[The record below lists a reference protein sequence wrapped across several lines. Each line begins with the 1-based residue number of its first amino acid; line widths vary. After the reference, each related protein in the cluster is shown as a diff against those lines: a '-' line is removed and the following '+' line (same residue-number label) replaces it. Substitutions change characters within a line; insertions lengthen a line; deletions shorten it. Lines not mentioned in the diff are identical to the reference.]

1 MDKYPENGNSRTMNH
16 FISCCR
22 RIPLEP
28 KRDNPVEP
36 AADPTGSFVFSM
48 DQTTPSSTVV
58 DLFLQTARIRPDSLA
73 LIDGATMFTYGQLQ
87 ARVDLLAAHLI
98 QIGVQPDC
106 PVAIAV
112 DRSADLIVSVLA
124 VLRAGAGY
132 VPFDTSY
139 PIDRIALMLE
149 DARPTAVIAHRKHA
163 HLFKSSAVPQLIV
176 DDMQTNAGMA
186 PVAFL
191 NTKVSD
197 LAYVLFTSGST
208 GRPKGVAMHHAPLLN
223 LIQWQ
228 LRTSVLKEGDRTL
241 QFAPISF
248 DVSFQELFTTFAQ
261 GGTLVLITD
270 EDRLNST
277 QLLRKIIA
285 EKINRIIVP
294 FVALQYLAE
303 AVERTGEVPSSLKEV
318 FTSGEQLKITPAII
332 NLFEQ
337 LPGARFCNQY
347 GPTEG
352 HVVSELEL
360 KGDPSTWPA
369 LPNIGSAI
377 DNVKLYVLDEQMK
390 PVKKGEEG
398 ELYLGGACVA
408 KGYIGRDD
416 LTAER
421 FLADPFI
428 HGGMMYKTGDRAAEL
443 SNGEIDYKGRIDGQ
457 VKVRGYRIELGEV
470 EVAMEKHPAVEQA
483 VANVREDRP
492 GLKRLIG
499 YYVAKSELSTNEL
512 RKHLASLLPDYMQP
526 SAFVAVKEL
535 PRTPSGKIDRKALPA
550 PDVKRPELDVAFA
563 APQSAVQKTLAN
575 VWADLLGIDRV
586 GIDDNFFDL
595 GGNSLLSIQAV
606 AQLEGQGL
614 KLPIVK
620 LYQHPTVRAC
630 AAFLEGD
637 ASSVSPAEL
646 AAKRK
651 AMGSS
656 KGDIAIIGMSGRFPG
671 AANVEELWKNLLDK
685 KNSISK
691 WSAEEIDPSVPAE
704 LRNDEYY
711 VKARGVITDAD
722 KFDHGFF
729 GVNPKVAALMDPQQR
744 VFLETAWAALEDA
757 AYDPAQFAGLIGVY
771 AGMGNNTYFTRNVI
785 GHPELIE
792 QVGDFQVMTA
802 NEKDYIAT
810 RLAFEFDLRG
820 PALSIHTA
828 CSTSLVAI
836 AQAFKA
842 LRDGEC
848 DMALAGGIAIT
859 APINSGIVYNEGG
872 MYSPDGSTRTF
883 DAQGKGT
890 SFSDGVGII
899 VLKRL
904 DDAVRDND
912 HIYATIKGA
921 ALNNDGSDK
930 ASFTAPSVRG
940 QAEVI
945 AMAQADAGVS
955 PAQIT
960 YVEAHGT
967 ATPLGDP
974 IEVEALTL
982 AFKSN
987 VTSSAVE
994 TQHCSIGS
1002 IKSNIGHLTAAAGA
1016 AGVIKTA
1023 LALQQERIPA
1033 SIGFEKPNPAIDF
1046 ANSPFRVAQD
1056 NVVWPR
1062 TGTPRIA
1069 GVSSFGVGGTNAHV
1083 ILAEPPMASASSAS
1097 RHKQLFL
1104 LSAKSKTSLDAMTDN
1119 LRAWLE
1125 AHPTATLADAAYTLQ
1140 VGRRHFKH
1148 RRLIVGGSHGE
1159 VIEVIANKDTQLIGT
1174 RELHEAAPGVVF
1186 MFPGQGSQ
1194 YVNMGRDLC
1203 ESEPVFKQHF
1213 DRCCELFSKEFNTD
1227 LKAIIFPKAGEEE
1240 KAAEQ
1245 LKQTIYTQ
1253 ASLFTM
1259 HYSLAKL
1266 WMHWGIT
1273 PDAMM
1278 GHSIGEFAAACLAGV
1293 FSLEDAVKLVANR
1306 GRMMQELPG
1315 GSMLSV
1321 RAAEEDVVKR
1331 LPAGCSIAA
1340 NNGPQLCVASG
1351 PHEAIA
1357 KLQAEL
1363 EQDGITCKLLVTS
1376 HAFHSPMMDA
1386 IVAPYKKVVES
1397 VKLNA
1402 PRIPIISTVTAEWL
1416 KDDEAVSAKY
1426 WSDHLRATV
1435 RFAQAVKF
1443 AWSDADRVMLEVG
1456 PRTTATTLARQQSS
1470 DNKKQAAVPS
1480 LGDSAGNGNELT
1492 QLLKAVGGLWQS
1504 GVLIDWSKFYEREE
1518 RRRISMPT
1526 YAFERIRHWVDPV
1539 AMVAD
1544 GGRSIASTAI
1554 EAPVPNG
1561 ADANLT
1567 PKESLIAQIKHLLE
1581 ESSGLELAEASNE
1594 ETFLEMGLD
1603 SLFLTQVATSLSKKF
1618 GVKISFRQLNEDLAN
1633 LDKLAD
1639 HILPH
1644 WKGAGIGAGAASS
1657 NAAPAPVTTTSALED
1672 APELKKTFGAQ
1683 ARIVKEKVDDF
1694 TPEQR
1699 AWYNDFVKRY
1709 VGKTA
1714 KSKAFTQQHRKPM
1727 ADPRVVT
1734 GFKPQLKELVY
1745 QVVVDRSKGCHLWD
1759 IDGNEY
1765 IDILS
1770 GFGSS
1775 MFGYMPDFIRQATHL
1790 QLDRSVEIGPMH
1802 PLAAE
1807 VSELLC
1813 ELSGHERAAVCN
1825 TGSEAVLGA
1834 MRMARTVT
1842 GRSLIIS
1849 FAGSYHGINDEV
1861 IIRGSKSRKSYPAAP
1876 GILPEAVHNML
1887 VLDYG
1892 TPESLE
1898 IIRQRC
1904 HEAAAVMVE
1913 PVQSRRME
1921 YRPVDFLREVREITR
1936 QHGAALI
1943 FDEVITGFRTHPGGA
1958 QALFGI
1964 RADIATYGKV
1974 IGGGMPIGAMMGSSH
1989 WMDALDGGHWQFGDD
2004 SVPEAGVTYFAGT
2017 FVRHPL
2023 TLAAAKA
2030 VLLHMKEQGP
2040 ALQERLNEMTE
2051 DLVRRANAVFER
2063 EQVPFWYVNIGSAF
2077 KVKYDESVNYT
2088 ELYFMLMRYHGVH
2101 VLDFPSFITT
2111 AHTEEDIDRIVEA
2124 IEKTCADLRA
2134 SGFMPHRT
2142 YPIATVNRTLTE
2154 GLAARRERVVHAHEP
2169 PVPGARLG
2177 RSAKG
2182 EAAWF
2187 IPDPQRSGKYLM
2199 IEEEA

>member
-1 MDKYPENGNSRTMNH
+1 MKSTPPFSALTKFFDMG
-16 FISCCR
+16 
-22 RIPLEP
+22 
-28 KRDNPVEP
+28 
-36 AADPTGSFVFSM
+36 AALDP
-48 DQTTPSSTVV
+48 D
-58 DLFLQTARIRPDSLA
+58 R
-73 LIDGATMFTYGQLQ
+73 
-87 ARVDLLAAHLI
+87 
-98 QIGVQPDC
+98 
-106 PVAIAV
+106 VAIASDGTV
-112 DRSADLIVSVLA
+112 FTYREMDLAGRRIAFALSQRITRPDATIAICLERSPELVISVLGT
-124 VLRAGAGY
+124 LQYGAGY
-132 VPFDTSY
+132 VPIDPAY
-139 PIDRIALMLE
+139 PADRIALMLE
-149 DARPTAVIAHRKHA
+149 DAQPQVVITDKAHQ
-163 HLFKSSAVPQLIV
+163 HLFKGTKATIQLIEEL
-176 DDMQTNAGMA
+176 DLENGPHIEGECLAR
-186 PVAFL
+186 PE
-191 NTKVSD
+191 N

-248 DVSFQELFTTFAQ
+248 DVSFQEIFTTFAQ

-285 EKINRIIVP
+285 QKINRIIVP

-318 FTSGEQLKITPAII
+318 FTSGEQLKITPAVA
-332 NLFEQ
+332 NFFKQ
-337 LPGARFCNQY
+337 LPGCRFCNQY

-360 KGDPSTWPA
+360 KGDPSSWPA
-369 LPNIGSAI
+369 LPNIGTAI
-377 DNVKLYVLDEQMK
+377 DNVKLLVLDEEMK

-421 FLADPFI
+421 FLADPFEA
-428 HGGMMYKTGDRAAEL
+428 GGRLYKTGDRAAEL
-443 SNGEIDYKGRIDGQ
+443 PNGEIDYKGRIDGQ

-470 EVAMEKHPAVEQA
+470 EVALEKHASIEQA

-492 GLKRLIG
+492 GLKRLVG
-499 YYVAKSELSTNEL
+499 YYVAKKDVSVNEL
-512 RKHLASLLPDYMQP
+512 RKHLATLLPDYMVP

-550 PDVKRPELDVAFA
+550 PDVKRPELDIAFA
-563 APQSAVQKTLAN
+563 APKTSVQKTLAN

-595 GGNSLLSIQAV
+595 GGNSLLSIQCV
-606 AQLEGQGL
+606 AQLEGHGL

-620 LYQHPTVRAC
+620 LYQHPTIKAC

-637 ASSVSPAEL
+637 ASEIAPSEM
-646 AAKRK
+646 AKARK
-651 AMGSS
+651 EKNGGSK

-671 AANVEELWKNLLDK
+671 AENVEQLWKNLLDK

-691 WSAEEIDPSVPAE
+691 WTVDEIDASVPAE
-704 LRNDEYY
+704 VRNDPDY

-722 KFDHGFF
+722 KFDAGFF
-729 GVNPKVAALMDPQQR
+729 GVNPRVAALMDPQQR
-744 VFLETAWAALEDA
+744 VFLETAWGALEDA

-792 QVGDFQVMTA
+792 QVGDFAVMTA

-848 DMALAGGIAIT
+848 DMALAGGIALT
-859 APINSGIVYNEGG
+859 VPFNSGIVYNEGG

-883 DAQGKGT
+883 DAGGKGT
-890 SFSDGVGII
+890 SFSDGVGIV

-904 DDAVRDND
+904 DDAIRDND

-955 PAQIT
+955 PSEVT
-960 YVEAHGT
+960 YVETHGT

-982 AFKSN
+982 AFN
-987 VTSSAVE
+987 SAIPG
-994 TQHCSIGS
+994 QARNDGSKYCAIGS

-1023 LALQQERIPA
+1023 LALQQEKIPA
-1033 SIGFEKPNPAIDF
+1033 SIGFEKPNPSIDF
-1046 ANSPFRVAQD
+1046 ANSPFRVAAD
-1056 NVVWPR
+1056 NIAWPR
-1062 TGTPRIA
+1062 TSTPRIA

-1083 ILAEPPMASASSAS
+1083 ILAEPPAAVASSAS
-1097 RHKQLFL
+1097 RTKQLL
-1104 LSAKSKTSLDAMTDN
+1104 MLSAKTKTSLDAMTEN

-1125 AHPTATLADAAYTLQ
+1125 AHPNASLADAAFTLQ
-1140 VGRRHFKH
+1140 LGRRHFKH

-1159 VIEVIANKDTQLIGT
+1159 VIEAIANKDPNLIGT

-1203 ESEPVFKQHF
+1203 DSEPVFKQHF
-1213 DRCCELFSKEFNTD
+1213 DRCCDLFTKELGTSPGSVPGASLRD
-1227 LKAIIFPKAGEEE
+1227 IIFPKAGEEE

-1273 PDAMM
+1273 PDAMI

-1321 RAAEEDVVKR
+1321 RAAEEDVAKR

-1357 KLQAEL
+1357 KFQAEL
-1363 EQDGITCKLLVTS
+1363 EKDGITCKLLVTS
-1376 HAFHSPMMDA
+1376 HAFHSPMMEA

-1416 KDDEAVSAKY
+1416 KDDEAVSSKY
-1426 WSDHLRATV
+1426 WSDHLLATV

-1456 PRTTATTLARQQSS
+1456 PRTTATTLARQQSA
-1470 DNKKQAAVPS
+1470 DPKKQAAVSS
-1480 LGDSAGNGNELT
+1480 LTDSACKGNELT
-1492 QLLKAVGGLWQS
+1492 QVLKAIGGLWQS
-1504 GVLIDWSKFYEREE
+1504 GVLIDWSKFYGTEQRH
-1518 RRRISMPT
+1518 RIALPT
-1526 YAFERIRHWVDPV
+1526 YAFERVRHWVDPV

-1544 GGRSIASTAI
+1544 GGRAIASTSI
-1554 EAPVPNG
+1554 EAPVPNS
-1561 ADANLT
+1561 ADANHS
-1567 PKESLIAQIKHLLE
+1567 PKEALIAQIKHLLE
-1581 ESSGLELAEASNE
+1581 ESSGLELAETNAD

-1618 GVKISFRQLNEDLAN
+1618 GVKISFRQLNEEVPN

-1639 HILPH
+1639 YLLA
-1644 WKGAGIGAGAASS
+1644 KGYSVSGSAKASHDPGPVAGTT
-1657 NAAPAPVTTTSALED
+1657 APTVNALED
-1672 APELKKTFGAQ
+1672 APELKKVFGAQ
-1683 ARIVKEKVDDF
+1683 ARISKEKVDDMS
-1694 TPEQR
+1694 PQQR
-1699 AWYNDFVKRY
+1699 TWFNAFVKRY
-1709 VGKTA
+1709 VAKTA
-1714 KSKAFTQQHRKPM
+1714 KSKAFTQANRKTM

-1734 GFKPQLKELVY
+1734 GFKPQTKELIY
-1745 QVVVDRSKGCHLWD
+1745 QVVVDKSSGCHLTD
-1759 IDGNEY
+1759 IDGNQY
-1765 IDILS
+1765 VDILS

-1775 MFGYMPDFIRQATHL
+1775 MFGYMPDFIKQACHK
-1790 QLDRSVEIGPMH
+1790 QLDESVDIGPMH
-1802 PLAAE
+1802 PLAAD
-1807 VSELLC
+1807 VCNLLC
-1813 ELSGHERAAVCN
+1813 ELTGGERAAVCN

-1842 GRSLIIS
+1842 GRSLIIAFS
-1849 FAGSYHGINDEV
+1849 GSYHGINDEV
-1861 IIRGSKSRKSYPAAP
+1861 IIRGSKSKKSYPGAP
-1876 GILPEAVHNML
+1876 GIMPQAVENML
-1887 VLDYG
+1887 ILDYG
-1892 TPESLE
+1892 TSESLD
-1898 IIRQRC
+1898 IIRERC
-1904 HEAAAVMVE
+1904 HEAAAILVE

-1921 YRPVDFLREVREITR
+1921 FRPVDFLREVRDISAK
-1936 QHGAALI
+1936 HGAALI
-1943 FDEVITGFRTHPGGA
+1943 FDEVITGFRMHPNGA

-1964 RADIATYGKV
+1964 QADIATYGKV
-1974 IGGGMPIGAMMGSSH
+1974 IGGGMPIGAMIGKSE
-1989 WMDALDGGHWQFGDD
+1989 WMDALDGGDWQFGDD
-2004 SVPEAGVTYFAGT
+2004 SVPPAGVTYFAGT

-2023 TLAAAKA
+2023 TMAASKA
-2030 VLLHMKEQGP
+2030 VLLHMKEHGP
-2040 ALQERLNEMTE
+2040 ALQECLNDITGDM
-2051 DLVRRANAVFER
+2051 VQR
-2063 EQVPFWYVNIGSAF
+2063 VNGLFDKYQLPYRWVNFGSAF
-2077 KVKYDESVNYT
+2077 KTKYDESVNYT
-2088 ELYFMLMRYHGVH
+2088 ELFFMLMRFHGVH
-2101 VLDFPSFITT
+2101 VLDFPHFITT
-2111 AHTEEDIDRIVEA
+2111 AHTKEDIEKIIATVEKVCV
-2124 IEKTCADLRA
+2124 ELRE
-2134 SGFMPHRT
+2134 SGFMPERT
-2142 YPIATVNRTLTE
+2142 YPIQVVNSVLN
-2154 GLAARRERVVHAHEP
+2154 GHVRRLSERVISAMEP
-2169 PVPGARLG
+2169 PVAGARIG
-2177 RSAKG
+2177 RTPKG
-2182 EAAWF
+2182 EPAWF
-2187 IPDPQRSGKYLM
+2187 VPDPKRQGKYMLV
-2199 IEEEA
+2199 ETDEN

>member
-1 MDKYPENGNSRTMNH
+1 MATDRPRSAIHLALQALQQHPDRPALIADGRTLTAAQALARAARVAHNIQHQGGRPGHTVALCLDRSPELI
-16 FISCCR
+16 ISVLG
-22 RIPLEP
+22 I
-28 KRDNPVEP
+28 VQAG
-36 AADPTGSFVFSM
+36 AAYVPIDPT
-48 DQTTPSSTVV
+48 
-58 DLFLQTARIRPDSLA
+58 
-73 LIDGATMFTYGQLQ
+73 
-87 ARVDLLAAHLI
+87 
-98 QIGVQPDC
+98 
-106 PVAIAV
+106 
-112 DRSADLIVSVLA
+112 
-124 VLRAGAGY
+124 
-132 VPFDTSY
+132 Y
-139 PIDRIALMLE
+139 PAERIAGMLE
-149 DARPTAVIAHRKHA
+149 DAKPPVVITSRAHQ
-163 HLFKSSAVPQLIV
+163 HLFQGTKAKVLLIEDIDLENGPLFEGPCPATP
-176 DDMQTNAGMA
+176 DD
-186 PVAFL
+186 L
-191 NTKVSD
+191 
-197 LAYVLFTSGST
+197 LYVLFTSGST
-208 GRPKGVAMHHAPLLN
+208 GRPKGVAMHHAPLTN

-228 LRTSVLKEGDRTL
+228 LRTSVLKAGDRTL

-248 DVSFQELFTTFAQ
+248 DVSFQEIFTTFAQ

-285 EKINRIIVP
+285 GKINRIIVP

-303 AVERTGEVPSSLKEV
+303 AVERTGEVPTTLKEV
-318 FTSGEQLKITPAII
+318 FTSGEQLKITPAIA
-332 NLFEQ
+332 NLFAQ
-337 LPGARFCNQY
+337 LPGCRFCNQY

-390 PVKKGEEG
+390 PVKQGEEG

-428 HGGMMYKTGDRAAEL
+428 PGGRLYKTGDRAAEL
-443 SNGEIDYKGRIDGQ
+443 PNGEIDYKGRIDGQ

-550 PDVKRPELDVAFA
+550 PDVKRPDLDVAYA
-563 APQSAVQKTLAN
+563 APSTAAQQTLAN

-606 AQLEGQGL
+606 AQLEGHGL

-637 ASSVSPAEL
+637 ANAVSPAEL

-651 AMGSS
+651 SIGSS
-656 KGDIAIIGMSGRFPG
+656 KGDVAIIGMSGRFPG
-671 AANVEELWKNLLDK
+671 AESVEQLWKNLLDK
-685 KNSISK
+685 KNSIST
-691 WSAEEIDPSVPAE
+691 WTADEIDPSVPAE
-704 LRNDEYY
+704 LRNDPDY

-722 KFDHGFF
+722 KFDHAFF

-757 AYDPAQFAGLIGVY
+757 AYDPAQFAGLIGVF
-771 AGMGNNTYFTRNVI
+771 AGMGNNTYYTRNVI

-792 QVGDFQVMTA
+792 QVGDFAVMTA

-872 MYSPDGSTRTF
+872 MYSPDGSTRAF
-883 DAQGKGT
+883 DANGKGT
-890 SFSDGVGII
+890 SFSDGCGII

-904 DDAVRDND
+904 DDAVRDKD
-912 HIYATIKGA
+912 HIYAVVKGA
-921 ALNNDGSDK
+921 ALNNDGSEK

-955 PAQIT
+955 PEQIS

-982 AFKSN
+982 AFGGQQN
-987 VTSSAVE
+987 G
-994 TQHCSIGS
+994 QHCALGS
-1002 IKSNIGHLTAAAGA
+1002 VKSNIGHLTAAAGA

-1023 LALQQERIPA
+1023 LALQQEKIPA

-1056 NVVWPR
+1056 NIAWPR
-1062 TGTPRIA
+1062 TNAPRIA

-1083 ILAEPPMASASSAS
+1083 ILAEPPVATASSAS
-1097 RHKQLFL
+1097 RAKQLFL
-1104 LSAKSKTSLDAMTDN
+1104 LSAKSKASLDTMTEN
-1119 LRAWLE
+1119 LRAWLLLDS
-1125 AHPTATLADAAYTLQ
+1125 ARSDSQGASLADAAYTLQ
-1140 VGRRHFKH
+1140 VGRRSFKH

-1159 VIEVIANKDTQLIGT
+1159 VIDAIANKDAQLIGT

-1203 ESEPVFKQHF
+1203 ASEPVFKQHF
-1213 DRCCELFSKEFNTD
+1213 DRCCDLFSKEFGTD
-1227 LKAIIFPKAGEEE
+1227 LKAIIFSEAESASAKAT
-1240 KAAEQ
+1240 ADEQ

-1306 GRMMQELPG
+1306 GRMMQDLPG

-1321 RAAEEDVVKR
+1321 RAAEEDVLKK

-1357 KLQAEL
+1357 TLQAEL
-1363 EQDGITCKLLVTS
+1363 EKDGITCKLLVTS

-1386 IVAPYKKVVES
+1386 IVEPYRKVVES

-1402 PRIPIISTVTAEWL
+1402 PRIPIVSTVTAEWL
-1416 KDDEAVSAKY
+1416 KDDEATSPKY

-1443 AWSDADRVMLEVG
+1443 AWQDADPADAKAMAGSRVMLEVG
-1456 PRTTATTLARQQSS
+1456 PRTTATTLARQQST
-1470 DNKKQAAVPS
+1470 DNKKQVAVPS
-1480 LGDSAGNGNELT
+1480 LGDAAGNNNELT

-1504 GVLIDWSKFYEREE
+1504 GIVIDWAKFYEKEE

-1539 AMVAD
+1539 ALVGVRGEKGESSEGGEKVA
-1544 GGRSIASTAI
+1544 AA
-1554 EAPVPNG
+1554 G
-1561 ADANLT
+1561 ADSNLS
-1567 PKESLIAQIKHLLE
+1567 PKEQLIAQIKHLLE

-1618 GVKISFRQLNEDLAN
+1618 GVKISFRQLNEELPN

-1644 WKGAGIGAGAASS
+1644 WNGGAAV
-1657 NAAPAPVTTTSALED
+1657 ARVDDHRPQQATPTTNALED
-1672 APELKKTFGAQ
+1672 APELKKAFGAQ
-1683 ARIVKEKVDDF
+1683 ARISKEKVDDM
-1694 TPEQR
+1694 TPQQR
-1699 AWYNDFVKRY
+1699 AWFDAFVKRY
-1709 VGKTA
+1709 VAKTA
-1714 KSKAFTQQHRKPM
+1714 KSKAFTQENRKPM

-1734 GFKPQLKELVY
+1734 GFKPQTKELIY
-1745 QVVVDRSKGCHLWD
+1745 QVVVDRSVGCHLWD

-1765 IDILS
+1765 VDILS

-1775 MFGYMPDFIRQATHL
+1775 MFGYMPDFIKEACHK
-1790 QLDRSVEIGPMH
+1790 QLDTGIEIGPMH

-1807 VSELLC
+1807 VSKLLC
-1813 ELSGHERAAVCN
+1813 ELTGAERAAVCN

-1849 FAGSYHGINDEV
+1849 FSGSYHGINDEV
-1861 IIRGSKSRKSYPAAP
+1861 IIRGSKSKKSYPGAP
-1876 GILPEAVHNML
+1876 GIMPEAVQNML

-1898 IIRQRC
+1898 IIKQRC
-1904 HEAAAVMVE
+1904 HEAAAILVE

-1921 YRPVDFLREVREITR
+1921 FRPVDFLRELRRIT
-1936 QHGAALI
+1936 QEHGTALI
-1943 FDEVITGFRTHPGGA
+1943 FDEVITGFRTHPNGV
-1958 QALFGI
+1958 QSLFGI
-1964 RADIATYGKV
+1964 QADIGTYGKV
-1974 IGGGMPIGAMMGSSH
+1974 IGGGMPVGAMIGKSE
-1989 WMDALDGGHWQFGDD
+1989 WMDALDGGHWQYGDD
-2004 SVPEAGVTYFAGT
+2004 SVPPAGVTYFAGT

-2023 TLAAAKA
+2023 TLAAMKA
-2030 VLLHMKEQGP
+2030 ALVYMKNEGP
-2040 ALQERLNEMTE
+2040 ALQERLNTITE
-2051 DLVRRANAVFER
+2051 DMVER
-2063 EQVPFWYVNIGSAF
+2063 VNGLFDKYQLPYRWVNFGSAF
-2077 KVKYDESVNYT
+2077 KTKYDESVNYT
-2088 ELYFMLMRYHGVH
+2088 ELFFMLMRYHGVH
-2101 VLDFPSFITT
+2101 VLDFPHFITT
-2111 AHTEEDIDRIVEA
+2111 AHTAADIEFIIGAV
-2124 IEKTCADLRA
+2124 EKTCQELRE
-2134 SGFMPHRT
+2134 SGFMPERT
-2142 YPIATVNRTLTE
+2142 YPLPYVNSVLG
-2154 GLAARRERVVHAHEP
+2154 GLIRPIHERIQVAERP

-2177 RSAKG
+2177 RTPKG
-2182 EAAWF
+2182 DAAWF
-2187 IPDPQRSGKYLM
+2187 LPDPQRQGKYLM
-2199 IEEEA
+2199 IEEN

>member
-1 MDKYPENGNSRTMNH
+1 MNKDRMVSMNLLELLGASFKHHSAQTAVISGEYSLSYAQLHEGMGRLASMLATDQVVPGSTVGLCLDRSPELI
-16 FISCCR
+16 ISVLG
-22 RIPLEP
+22 I
-28 KRDNPVEP
+28 VQAG
-36 AADPTGSFVFSM
+36 AAYVPIDPT
-48 DQTTPSSTVV
+48 
-58 DLFLQTARIRPDSLA
+58 
-73 LIDGATMFTYGQLQ
+73 
-87 ARVDLLAAHLI
+87 
-98 QIGVQPDC
+98 
-106 PVAIAV
+106 
-112 DRSADLIVSVLA
+112 
-124 VLRAGAGY
+124 
-132 VPFDTSY
+132 Y
-139 PIDRIALMLE
+139 PAERIAGMLE
-149 DARPTAVIAHRKHA
+149 DAKPPVVITNRTHQ
-163 HLFKSSAVPQLIV
+163 HLFRGTQAKVILIENI
-176 DDMQTNAGMA
+176 DLENG
-186 PVAFL
+186 PVFQGPCLA
-191 NTKVSD
+191 KPED
-197 LAYVLFTSGST
+197 LLYVLFTSGST
-208 GRPKGVAMHHAPLLN
+208 GRPKGVAMHHKPLTN

-228 LRTSVLKEGDRTL
+228 LRTSVCGEGDRTL

-248 DVSFQELFTTFAQ
+248 DVSFQESFTTFAQ

-285 EKINRIIVP
+285 QKINRIIVP

-303 AVERTGEVPSSLKEV
+303 AVERTGEVPSTLKEV
-318 FTSGEQLKITPAII
+318 FTSGEQLKITPAIA
-332 NLFEQ
+332 NLFKQ
-337 LPGARFCNQY
+337 LPGCRFCNQY

-369 LPNIGSAI
+369 LPNIGTAI

-390 PVKKGEEG
+390 PVAKGEEG

-421 FLADPFI
+421 FLADPFEA
-428 HGGMMYKTGDRAAEL
+428 GGRLYKTGDRAAEL
-443 SNGEIDYKGRIDGQ
+443 PNGEIDYKGRIDGQ

-470 EVAMEKHPAVEQA
+470 EVAMEKHPSVEQA
-483 VANVREDRP
+483 VATVREDRP

-499 YYVAKSELSTNEL
+499 YYVAKSDLSTNDL
-512 RKHLASLLPDYMQP
+512 RKHLAARLPDYMQP
-526 SAFVAVKEL
+526 SAFVAVQEL

-550 PDVKRPELDVAFA
+550 PDVKRPDLDVAFA
-563 APQSAVQKTLAN
+563 APTTDAQKTLAN

-595 GGNSLLSIQAV
+595 GGNSLLSIQCV
-606 AQLEGQGL
+606 AQLEGHGL

-620 LYQHPTVRAC
+620 LYQHPTIRAC

-637 ASSVSPAEL
+637 ALATSPAEM
-646 AAKRK
+646 AMARK
-651 AMGSS
+651 AAAGGSR
-656 KGDIAIIGMSGRFPG
+656 KGDVAIIGMSGRFPG
-671 AANVEELWKNLLDK
+671 AANVEELWKNLVAK
-685 KNSISK
+685 KNSISS
-691 WSAEEIDPSVPAE
+691 WTVDELDPSIPAE
-704 LRNDEYY
+704 LRNDPDY
-711 VKARGVITDAD
+711 VKARGVIAEAD
-722 KFDHGFF
+722 KFDHAFF

-792 QVGDFQVMTA
+792 QVGDFAVMTA

-836 AQAFKA
+836 VQAFKA

-890 SFSDGVGII
+890 SFSDGCGII

-912 HIYATIKGA
+912 HVYAVIKGA

-945 AMAQADAGVS
+945 AMAQADAGVT
-955 PAQIT
+955 PDQIT

-982 AFKSN
+982 AFGGKTN
-987 VTSSAVE
+987 G
-994 TQHCSIGS
+994 QHCAIGS

-1023 LALQQERIPA
+1023 LALKEEQIP
-1033 SIGFEKPNPAIDF
+1033 SNVGFETPNPSIDF
-1046 ANSPFRVAQD
+1046 ANSPFRVA
-1056 NVVWPR
+1056 NEHVTWPR
-1062 TGTPRIA
+1062 VPGAPRIA

-1083 ILAEPPMASASSAS
+1083 ILAEPPVPAVSGRS
-1097 RHKQLFL
+1097 RSKQLFL

-1119 LRAWLE
+1119 LRTWLE
-1125 AHPTATLADAAYTLQ
+1125 THPEASLADAAYTLQ

-1159 VIEVIANKDTQLIGT
+1159 LIEAIANKDTNLTGT

-1203 ESEPVFKQHF
+1203 ASEPVFKQLFEH
-1213 DRCCELFSKEFNTD
+1213 CCELFSTEFGTD
-1227 LKAIIFPKAGEEE
+1227 LKAIIFPKAGDEE

-1266 WMHWGIT
+1266 WMHWGIV

-1306 GRMMQELPG
+1306 GRMMQGLPG

-1321 RAAEEDVVKR
+1321 RAAEEDVMNR

-1363 EQDGITCKLLVTS
+1363 EKDCITCKLLVTS
-1376 HAFHSPMMDA
+1376 HAFHSPMMEA
-1386 IVAPYKKVVES
+1386 IMEPYRKVVEG
-1397 VKLNA
+1397 VKLSA
-1402 PRIPIISTVTAEWL
+1402 PRIPIVSTVTAEWL
-1416 KDDEAVSAKY
+1416 KDDEATSPKY

-1443 AWSDADRVMLEVG
+1443 AWQDADRVMLEVG
-1456 PRTTATTLARQQSS
+1456 PRTTATTLARQQST

-1504 GVLIDWSKFYEREE
+1504 GVLIDWSKFYEAETRH
-1518 RRRISMPT
+1518 RISLPT

-1544 GGRSIASTAI
+1544 GGRAIASTTI
-1554 EAPVPNG
+1554 EAPVPNSG
-1561 ADANLT
+1561 DANLS

-1581 ESSGLELAEASNE
+1581 ESSGLELAEASAE

-1618 GVKISFRQLNEDLAN
+1618 GVKISFRQLNEELPN

-1644 WKGAGIGAGAASS
+1644 WNGGGATAGVEQGRSTVAATPTV
-1657 NAAPAPVTTTSALED
+1657 NALED
-1672 APELKKTFGAQ
+1672 APELKKVFGAQ
-1683 ARIVKEKVDDF
+1683 ARIVKEKVDDM
-1694 TPEQR
+1694 TPQQR
-1699 AWYNDFVKRY
+1699 AWFDAFSKRY
-1709 VGKTA
+1709 IAKTA
-1714 KSKAFTQQHRKPM
+1714 KSKAFTQENRKPM

-1734 GFKPQLKELVY
+1734 GFKPQTKELIY
-1745 QVVVDRSKGCHLWD
+1745 QVVVDKSNGCHLWD

-1765 IDILS
+1765 VDILS

-1775 MFGYMPDFIRQATHL
+1775 MFGYMPDFIKDACHKQIDT
-1790 QLDRSVEIGPMH
+1790 SVEIGPMH

-1807 VSELLC
+1807 VSKLLC
-1813 ELSGHERAAVCN
+1813 ELTGAERAAVCN

-1849 FAGSYHGINDEV
+1849 FSGSYHGINDEV
-1861 IIRGSKSRKSYPAAP
+1861 IIRGSKSKKSYPGAP
-1876 GILPEAVHNML
+1876 GIMPEAVQNML

-1898 IIRQRC
+1898 IIKQRC
-1904 HEAAAVMVE
+1904 HEAAAVLVE

-1921 YRPVDFLREVREITR
+1921 FRPVDFLREVRRIT
-1936 QHGAALI
+1936 QENGTALI
-1943 FDEVITGFRTHPGGA
+1943 FDEVITGFRTHPNGT

-1964 RADIATYGKV
+1964 QADIGTYGKV
-1974 IGGGMPIGAMMGSSH
+1974 IGGGMPVGAMIGKSE
-1989 WMDALDGGHWQFGDD
+1989 WMDALDGGHWQYGDD
-2004 SVPEAGVTYFAGT
+2004 SVPPAGVTYFAGT

-2023 TLAAAKA
+2023 TLAAMKA
-2030 VLLHMKEQGP
+2030 ALVYMKNEGP
-2040 ALQERLNEMTE
+2040 ALQERLNTTTE
-2051 DLVRRANAVFER
+2051 DMVAR
-2063 EQVPFWYVNIGSAF
+2063 VNGLFDQYQLPYHWVNFGSAF
-2077 KVKYDESVNYT
+2077 KTKYDESVNYT
-2088 ELYFMLMRYHGVH
+2088 ELFFMLMRYHGVH
-2101 VLDFPSFITT
+2101 VLDFPHFITT
-2111 AHTEEDIDRIVEA
+2111 AHTTEDIEFIISAVEKSCK
-2124 IEKTCADLRA
+2124 ELRE
-2134 SGFMPHRT
+2134 SGFMPERT
-2142 YPIATVNRTLTE
+2142 YPIPVVNSVLSGHMRKLS
-2154 GLAARRERVVHAHEP
+2154 ERVISAMEP
-2169 PVPGARLG
+2169 PVPGARMG
-2177 RSAKG
+2177 RTPKG
-2182 EAAWF
+2182 EPAWF
-2187 IPDPQRSGKYLM
+2187 VPDPKRQGKYLM
-2199 IEEEA
+2199 VELDEN

>member
-1 MDKYPENGNSRTMNH
+1 MDPRKPNILDLLPHWPNPTLRDRTALIHDGGSLSYEALTHAERAVALRLGTYLDSGINTIGLCLDRSPELIIAVLGIVQAGAAYVPIDPSY
-16 FISCCR
+16 
-22 RIPLEP
+22 
-28 KRDNPVEP
+28 PVE
-36 AADPTGSFVFSM
+36 
-48 DQTTPSSTVV
+48 
-58 DLFLQTARIRPDSLA
+58 
-73 LIDGATMFTYGQLQ
+73 
-87 ARVDLLAAHLI
+87 
-98 QIGVQPDC
+98 
-106 PVAIAV
+106 
-112 DRSADLIVSVLA
+112 
-124 VLRAGAGY
+124 
-132 VPFDTSY
+132 
-139 PIDRIALMLE
+139 RIAGMLE
-149 DARPTAVIAHRKHA
+149 DAKPPVVITSQSHQ
-163 HLFKSSAVPQLIV
+163 HLFKGTAAKVLLIEDIDLENGPRFEAPCPATP
-176 DDMQTNAGMA
+176 DD
-186 PVAFL
+186 L
-191 NTKVSD
+191 
-197 LAYVLFTSGST
+197 LYVLFTSGST
-208 GRPKGVAMHHAPLLN
+208 GRPKGVAMHHAPLTN

-228 LRTSVLKEGDRTL
+228 LRTSVCGAGDRTL

-248 DVSFQELFTTFAQ
+248 DVSFQEIFTTFAQ

-285 EKINRIIVP
+285 QRINRIIVP

-303 AVERTGEVPSSLKEV
+303 AVERTGEVPSTLKEV
-318 FTSGEQLKITPAII
+318 FTSGEQLKITPAIA
-332 NLFEQ
+332 NLFKQ
-337 LPGARFCNQY
+337 LPGCRFCNQY

-369 LPNIGSAI
+369 LPNIGTAI
-377 DNVKLYVLDEQMK
+377 DHVKLYVLDEQMK
-390 PVKKGEEG
+390 PVPTGEEG

-408 KGYIGRDD
+408 TGYIGRDD

-421 FLADPFI
+421 FLVDPFNP
-428 HGGMMYKTGDRAAEL
+428 GGRMYKTGDRAAEL
-443 SNGEIDYKGRIDGQ
+443 PNGEIDYNGRIDGQ

-470 EVAMEKHPAVEQA
+470 EVAMEKHAAVEQA
-483 VANVREDRP
+483 VATVREDRP

-499 YYVAKSELSTNEL
+499 YYVAKHDLNTNEL

-550 PDVKRPELDVAFA
+550 PDVKRPDLDVAFA
-563 APQSAVQKTLAN
+563 APTTSVQKTLAN

-595 GGNSLLSIQAV
+595 GGNSLLSIQCV
-606 AQLEGQGL
+606 AQLEGHGL

-620 LYQHPTVRAC
+620 LYQHPTIRAC
-630 AAFLEGD
+630 AAFLEGG
-637 ASSVSPAEL
+637 ASATSLAEL
-646 AAKRK
+646 AAQRK
-651 AMGSS
+651 AKGSS

-671 AANVEELWKNLLDK
+671 AENVEQLWQNLLAK
-685 KNSISK
+685 KNSITT

-704 LRNDEYY
+704 LRNDPYY
-711 VKARGVITDAD
+711 VKARGVIADAD
-722 KFDHGFF
+722 KFDHAFF

-744 VFLETAWAALEDA
+744 VFLECAWAALEDA
-757 AYDPAQFAGLIGVY
+757 AYDPAQFNGLIGVY

-792 QVGDFQVMTA
+792 QVGDFAVMTA

-883 DAQGKGT
+883 DANGKGT
-890 SFSDGVGII
+890 SFSDGCGII

-904 DDAVRDND
+904 EDAERDKD
-912 HIYATIKGA
+912 HIYAVIKGA

-945 AMAQADAGVS
+945 AMAQADAGVT
-955 PAQIT
+955 PDRIT

-982 AFKSN
+982 AFGGKKDDP
-987 VTSSAVE
+987 
-994 TQHCSIGS
+994 HCALGS

-1023 LALQQERIPA
+1023 LALHHENIPA

-1056 NVVWPR
+1056 NHAWPR
-1062 TGTPRIA
+1062 VPGRPRIA

-1083 ILAEPPMASASSAS
+1083 ILAEPPVAEASSAS
-1097 RHKQLFL
+1097 RSKQLFL
-1104 LSAKSKTSLDAMTDN
+1104 LSAKSKASLDAMTDN
-1119 LRAWLE
+1119 LRAWLLLDS
-1125 AHPTATLADAAYTLQ
+1125 ARSASPSVSLADAAYTLQ

-1148 RRLIVGGSHGE
+1148 RRLIVGGSHAE
-1159 VIEVIANKDTQLIGT
+1159 VIEAIANKDTNLIGT

-1203 ESEPVFKQHF
+1203 ASEPVFKQHF
-1213 DRCCELFSKEFNTD
+1213 DRCCDLFSKEFGTSLRD
-1227 LKAIIFPKAGEEE
+1227 IIFPKAGDEATSAEATAAKE

-1293 FSLEDAVKLVANR
+1293 FSLEDAVRLVAHR
-1306 GRMMQELPG
+1306 GRMMQDLPG

-1363 EQDGITCKLLVTS
+1363 EKDGITCKLLVTS

-1386 IVAPYKKVVES
+1386 IVEPYRKVVEG
-1397 VKLNA
+1397 VKLSA
-1402 PRIPIISTVTAEWL
+1402 PRIPIVSTVTADWL
-1416 KDDEAVSAKY
+1416 KDDEATSPKY

-1443 AWSDADRVMLEVG
+1443 AWADADRVMLEVG
-1456 PRTTATTLARQQSS
+1456 PRTTATTLARQQST
-1470 DNKKQAAVPS
+1470 DNKKQVAVPS
-1480 LGDSAGNGNELT
+1480 LGDSAGHGNELT

-1504 GVLIDWSKFYEREE
+1504 GVLIDRTRFYEREE

-1544 GGRSIASTAI
+1544 GGRAVASTSI
-1554 EAPVPNG
+1554 EAPVPNSG
-1561 ADANLT
+1561 DANLS
-1567 PKESLIAQIKHLLE
+1567 PKDSLIAQIKHLLE

-1618 GVKISFRQLNEDLAN
+1618 GVKISFRQLNEELPN

-1644 WKGAGIGAGAASS
+1644 WNGGGAAVGVDHGRP
-1657 NAAPAPVTTTSALED
+1657 AAATTPAVNALED
-1672 APELKKTFGAQ
+1672 APELKKAFGAQ
-1683 ARIVKEKVDDF
+1683 ARIVKEKVDDM
-1694 TPEQR
+1694 TPQQR
-1699 AWYNDFVKRY
+1699 AWFDDFVKRY
-1709 VGKTA
+1709 TTKTA
-1714 KSKAFTQQHRKPM
+1714 KSKAYTQEYRMPM

-1734 GFKPQLKELVY
+1734 GFKPQTKELTY
-1745 QVVVDRSKGCHLWD
+1745 QVVVDRSSGCHLWD
-1759 IDGNEY
+1759 LDGNEY
-1765 IDILS
+1765 VDILS

-1775 MFGYMPDFIRQATHL
+1775 MFGYMPDFIKEACHK
-1790 QLDRSVEIGPMH
+1790 QLEQGIEIGPMH
-1802 PLAAE
+1802 PLAGE
-1807 VSELLC
+1807 VSQLLC
-1813 ELSGHERAAVCN
+1813 ELTGAERAAVCN

-1842 GRSLIIS
+1842 GRNLIIAFS
-1849 FAGSYHGINDEV
+1849 GSYHGINDEV
-1861 IIRGSKSRKSYPAAP
+1861 IIRGSKSKKSYPGAP
-1876 GILPEAVHNML
+1876 GILPEAVQNML
-1887 VLDYG
+1887 ILDYG

-1898 IIRQRC
+1898 IIKQRC
-1904 HEAAAVMVE
+1904 HEAAAVLVE

-1921 YRPVDFLREVREITR
+1921 FRPVDFLREVRRIT
-1936 QHGAALI
+1936 QEHGTALI
-1943 FDEVITGFRTHPGGA
+1943 FDEVITGFRMHPNGA

-1964 RADIATYGKV
+1964 KADIGTYGKV
-1974 IGGGMPIGAMMGSSH
+1974 IGGGMPVGAMIGSRP
-1989 WMDALDGGHWQFGDD
+1989 WMDALDGGPWQFGDD
-2004 SVPEAGVTYFAGT
+2004 SVPPAGVTYFAGT

-2023 TLAAAKA
+2023 TLAAMKA
-2030 VLLHMKEQGP
+2030 ALLHMKEHGP
-2040 ALQERLNEMTE
+2040 ALQERLSDMTY
-2051 DLVRRANAVFER
+2051 DMVQRANGLFDQYQLPYRWVTF
-2063 EQVPFWYVNIGSAF
+2063 GSAF
-2077 KVKYDESVNYT
+2077 KTKYDESVNYT
-2088 ELYFMLMRYHGVH
+2088 ELFFMLMRYHGVH
-2101 VLDFPSFITT
+2101 VLDFPHFLTT
-2111 AHTEEDIDRIVEA
+2111 AHTEADVAFILQAV
-2124 IEKTCADLRA
+2124 EKTCQELRA
-2134 SGFMPHRT
+2134 SGFMPERT
-2142 YPIATVNRTLTE
+2142 YPIETVNSTLN
-2154 GLAARRERVVHAHEP
+2154 GHARKPHERIERAEEP
-2169 PVPGARLG
+2169 PVLGARLG
-2177 RSAKG
+2177 RTPEG
-2182 EAAWF
+2182 EPAWF
-2187 IPDPQRSGKYLM
+2187 VPDPEREGKYMMLVN
-2199 IEEEA
+2199 EEAFA

>member
-1 MDKYPENGNSRTMNH
+1 MFEAIARTYPMTIGR
-16 FISCCR
+16 
-22 RIPLEP
+22 
-28 KRDNPVEP
+28 
-36 AADPTGSFVFSM
+36 PTTNILDIGLKASAESH
-48 DQTTPSSTVV
+48 
-58 DLFLQTARIRPDSLA
+58 TAA
-73 LIDGATMFTYGQLQ
+73 LIHEGSSISYHSLSAKAG
-87 ARVDLLAAHLI
+87 RLA
-98 QIGVQPDC
+98 
-106 PVAIAV
+106 
-112 DRSADLIVSVLA
+112 A
-124 VLRAGAGY
+124 VLRSHGATPGHTIGLCLDRSPELIISVLGIVQAGAAY
-132 VPFDTSY
+132 VPIDPTY
-139 PIDRIALMLE
+139 PAERIAGMLE
-149 DARPTAVIAHRKHA
+149 DAQPPVVVTNKAHQ
-163 HLFKSSAVPQLIV
+163 HLFQGTQAKVLLIE
-176 DDMQTNAGMA
+176 DIDLSLTPDPLSQGEGASCPAG
-186 PVAFL
+186 PE
-191 NTKVSD
+191 D
-197 LAYVLFTSGST
+197 LLYVLFTSGST
-208 GRPKGVAMHHAPLLN
+208 GRPKGVAMHHAPLMN

-228 LRTSVLKEGDRTL
+228 LRTSVCGEGDRTL

-248 DVSFQELFTTFAQ
+248 DVSFQEIFTTFAQ

-285 EKINRIIVP
+285 QKINRIIVP

-318 FTSGEQLKITPAII
+318 FTSGEQLKITPAIA
-332 NLFEQ
+332 NLFKQ
-337 LPGARFCNQY
+337 LPGCRFCNQY

-360 KGDPSTWPA
+360 KGDPSSWPA

-377 DNVKLYVLDEQMK
+377 DNVKLIVLDEQMK
-390 PVKKGEEG
+390 PVPQGEEG

-421 FLADPFI
+421 FLADPFTP
-428 HGGMMYKTGDRAAEL
+428 GGRLYKTGDRAAEL
-443 SNGEIDYKGRIDGQ
+443 PNGEIDYKGRIDGQ

-470 EVAMEKHPAVEQA
+470 EVALEKHPSIEQA

-492 GLKRLIG
+492 GLKRLVA
-499 YYVAKSELSTNEL
+499 YYVAKSDLSNNDL

-550 PDVKRPELDVAFA
+550 PDVKRPDLDVAFA
-563 APQSAVQKTLAN
+563 APTTSVQKTLAN

-595 GGNSLLSIQAV
+595 GGNSLLSIQCV
-606 AQLEGQGL
+606 AQLEGHGL

-620 LYQHPTVRAC
+620 LYQHPTIKAC
-630 AAFLEGD
+630 AAFLEGN
-637 ASSVSPAEL
+637 STSQSPAEM
-646 AAKRK
+646 AAARVGARHDAPKR
-651 AMGSS
+651 A
-656 KGDIAIIGMSGRFPG
+656 DIAIIGMSGRFPG
-671 AANVEELWKNLLDK
+671 AENVEQLWQNLLAN
-685 KNSISK
+685 KNSIST
-691 WSAEEIDPSVPAE
+691 WSAEELDPSIPEE
-704 LRNDEYY
+704 LRNDPYY
-711 VKARGVITDAD
+711 VKARGVINDAD
-722 KFDHGFF
+722 KFDHAFF
-729 GVNPKVAALMDPQQR
+729 GVNPRVAALMDPQQR

-792 QVGDFQVMTA
+792 QVGDFAVMTA

-848 DMALAGGIAIT
+848 DMALAGGIALT
-859 APINSGIVYNEGG
+859 VPFNSGIVYNEGG

-883 DAQGKGT
+883 DAEGKGT
-890 SFSDGVGII
+890 SFSDGCGII
-899 VLKRL
+899 ILKRL
-904 DDAVRDND
+904 DDAIRDKD

-945 AMAQADAGVS
+945 AMAQADAGVT
-955 PAQIT
+955 PDQLT

-982 AFKSN
+982 AFAN
-987 VTSSAVE
+987 GNAVGADHDPPA
-994 TQHCSIGS
+994 TNGTPAQPRCALGS
-1002 IKSNIGHLTAAAGA
+1002 VKSNIGHLTAAAGA

-1023 LALQQERIPA
+1023 LALKEENIPA

-1056 NVVWPR
+1056 NIAWPR
-1062 TGTPRIA
+1062 VPGTPRIA

-1083 ILAEPPMASASSAS
+1083 ILGEPPVAAASSAS
-1097 RHKQLFL
+1097 RDKQVFF

-1119 LRAWLE
+1119 LRVWLE
-1125 AHPTATLADAAYTLQ
+1125 THPEANLADAAYTLQ

-1148 RRLIVGGSHGE
+1148 RRLIVGGSHAE
-1159 VIEVIANKDTQLIGT
+1159 LIDAIANKDTNLIGT

-1194 YVNMGRDLC
+1194 YVNMGRDLHA
-1203 ESEPVFKQHF
+1203 SEPVFKQHF
-1213 DRCCELFSKEFNTD
+1213 DRCCELFSSEFGTD

-1240 KAAEQ
+1240 QAAEQ

-1266 WMHWGIT
+1266 WMHWGIV

-1278 GHSIGEFAAACLAGV
+1278 GHSIGEFAAGCLAGV

-1331 LPAGCSIAA
+1331 LPAECSIAA

-1357 KLQAEL
+1357 QLQAEL
-1363 EQDGITCKLLVTS
+1363 ETDGITCKLLVTS

-1386 IVAPYKKVVES
+1386 IVAPYKKVVEG

-1416 KDDEAVSAKY
+1416 KDDEAVSSSY

-1470 DNKKQAAVPS
+1470 DTKKQAAVSS
-1480 LGDSAGNGNELT
+1480 LSDSAGNGNELT
-1492 QLLKAVGGLWQS
+1492 QVLKAVGGLWQS
-1504 GVLIDWSKFYEREE
+1504 GVLIDWSKFYEKEE

-1526 YAFERIRHWVDPV
+1526 YAFERVRHWVEPV
-1539 AMVAD
+1539 NVVREGKEVRVDMEAM
-1544 GGRSIASTAI
+1544 
-1554 EAPVPNG
+1554 EG
-1561 ADANLT
+1561 AVDANLS
-1567 PKESLIAQIKHLLE
+1567 PKDQLIAQIKSLLE
-1581 ESSGLELAEASNE
+1581 ESSGLELAEASPD

-1603 SLFLTQVATSLSKKF
+1603 SLFLTQVATSLSRKF
-1618 GVKISFRQLNEDLAN
+1618 GVKISFRQLNEEVPN

-1639 HILPH
+1639 YLLAN
-1644 WKGAGIGAGAASS
+1644 GVSTGGSMAVAD
-1657 NAAPAPVTTTSALED
+1657 APAAATGRDAGGTLNALED
-1672 APELKKTFGAQ
+1672 APELKKVFGAQ
-1683 ARIVKEKVDDF
+1683 ARIVKEKVDDM
-1694 TPEQR
+1694 TPQQR
-1699 AWYNDFVKRY
+1699 AWFDAFVERY
-1709 VGKTA
+1709 TKKTA
-1714 KSKAFTQQHRKPM
+1714 RSKAFTQANRKKM

-1734 GFKPQLKELVY
+1734 GFKPQTKELVY
-1745 QVVVDRSKGCHLWD
+1745 QVVVDKSSGCHLTD
-1759 IDGNEY
+1759 IDGNNY
-1765 IDILS
+1765 VDILS

-1775 MFGYMPDFIRQATHL
+1775 MFGYMPDFIKEACHK
-1790 QLDRSVEIGPMH
+1790 QLDQSVDIGPMH
-1802 PLAAE
+1802 PLAAD
-1807 VSELLC
+1807 VCNLLC
-1813 ELSGHERAAVCN
+1813 DLTGGERAAVCN

-1842 GRSLIIS
+1842 GRSLIIAFS
-1849 FAGSYHGINDEV
+1849 GSYHGINDEV
-1861 IIRGSKSRKSYPAAP
+1861 IIRGSKSKKSYPGAP
-1876 GILPEAVHNML
+1876 GIMPSQVENML
-1887 VLDYG
+1887 ILDYG
-1892 TPESLE
+1892 TPESLR
-1898 IIRQRC
+1898 IIKERC
-1904 HEAAAVMVE
+1904 HEAAAVLVE

-1921 YRPVDFLREVREITR
+1921 FRPVDFLREVRAITK

-1943 FDEVITGFRTHPGGA
+1943 FDEVITGFRMHPNGA

-1964 RADIATYGKV
+1964 QADIGTYGKV
-1974 IGGGMPIGAMMGSSH
+1974 IGGGMPIGAMIGKSE
-1989 WMDALDGGHWQFGDD
+1989 WMDALDGGDWQFGDD
-2004 SVPEAGVTYFAGT
+2004 SVPPAGVTYFAGT

-2023 TLAAAKA
+2023 TMAAAKA
-2030 VLLHMKEQGP
+2030 ALVHMKEHGP
-2040 ALQERLNEMTE
+2040 ALQERLNDMTF
-2051 DLVRRANAVFER
+2051 DMVQRANGLFDKYQLPYRWVTF
-2063 EQVPFWYVNIGSAF
+2063 GSAF
-2077 KVKYDESVNYT
+2077 KTKYDESVNYT
-2088 ELYFMLMRYHGVH
+2088 ELFFMLMRYHGVH
-2101 VLDFPSFITT
+2101 VLDFPHFLTT
-2111 AHTEEDIDRIVEA
+2111 AHTAADVEKILEA
-2124 IEKTCADLRA
+2124 LEKTCVELRA
-2134 SGFMPHRT
+2134 SGFMPERT
-2142 YPIATVNRTLTE
+2142 YPIEVINSTLN
-2154 GLAARRERVVHAHEP
+2154 GLARKPHERIEVAEEP

-2177 RSAKG
+2177 RTPEG
-2182 EAAWF
+2182 DAAWF
-2187 IPDPQRSGKYLM
+2187 VPDPEREGKYMMLVT
-2199 IEEEA
+2199 EEAL

>member
-1 MDKYPENGNSRTMNH
+1 MPTDRYRT
-16 FISCCR
+16 I
-22 RIPLEP
+22 
-28 KRDNPVEP
+28 
-36 AADPTGSFVFSM
+36 
-48 DQTTPSSTVV
+48 
-58 DLFLQTARIRPDSLA
+58 
-73 LIDGATMFTYGQLQ
+73 
-87 ARVDLLAAHLI
+87 
-98 QIGVQPDC
+98 
-106 PVAIAV
+106 
-112 DRSADLIVSVLA
+112 
-124 VLRAGAGY
+124 
-132 VPFDTSY
+132 
-139 PIDRIALMLE
+139 IDRILDAFHAHPERPALASEDQTLTAVEVGAFAARLADRIARHGAGPGATVGLCLDRSPELIISVLGVVKAGAAYVPIDPAYPAERIAGMVE
-149 DARPTAVIAHRKHA
+149 DAKPPVVITSKAHQ
-163 HLFKSSAVPQLIV
+163 HLFKGTQAKVLLI
-176 DDMQTNAGMA
+176 DDI
-186 PVAFL
+186 
-191 NTKVSD
+191 D
-197 LAYVLFTSGST
+197 LKNGPLFEGPCPAKAEDLLYVLFTSGST
-208 GRPKGVAMHHAPLLN
+208 GRPKGVAMHHAPLTN

-228 LRTSVLKEGDRTL
+228 LRTSVCKEGDRTL

-248 DVSFQELFTTFAQ
+248 DVSFQEIFTTFAQ
-261 GGTLVLITD
+261 GGMLVLITD

-285 EKINRIIVP
+285 QGINRIIVP

-318 FTSGEQLKITPAII
+318 FTSGEQLKITPAIA
-332 NLFEQ
+332 NLFKQ
-337 LPGARFCNQY
+337 LPGCRFCNQY

-377 DNVKLYVLDEQMK
+377 DHVKLYVLDEQMK

-408 KGYIGRDD
+408 TGYIGRGD

-428 HGGMMYKTGDRAAEL
+428 NGGRMYKTGDRAAEL
-443 SNGEIDYKGRIDGQ
+443 PNGEIDYKGRIDGQ

-483 VANVREDRP
+483 VATVREDRP
-492 GLKRLIG
+492 GLKHLIG
-499 YYVAKSELSTNEL
+499 YYVAKRELSTNEL

-550 PDVKRPELDVAFA
+550 PDVKRPDLDVAFA
-563 APQSAVQKTLAN
+563 APTTAVQKTLAN

-595 GGNSLLSIQAV
+595 GGNSLLSIQCV
-606 AQLEGQGL
+606 AQLEGHGL

-620 LYQHPTVRAC
+620 LYQHPTIRAC

-637 ASSVSPAEL
+637 ASAVSPAEMAQARL
-646 AAKRK
+646 GARHVSPEKR
-651 AMGSS
+651 
-656 KGDIAIIGMSGRFPG
+656 DVAIIGMSGRFPG
-671 AANVEELWKNLLDK
+671 AANVEELWKNLLAK
-685 KNSISK
+685 KNSIST
-691 WSAEEIDPSVPAE
+691 WTADEIDPSVPDE

-711 VKARGVITDAD
+711 VKARGVIADAD
-722 KFDHGFF
+722 KFDAGFF

-792 QVGDFQVMTA
+792 QVGDFAVMTA

-904 DDAVRDND
+904 DDAIRDND

-945 AMAQADAGVS
+945 AMAQADAGVT
-955 PAQIT
+955 PDQIT

-982 AFKSN
+982 AFRSGN
-987 VTSSAVE
+987 AVE
-994 TQHCSIGS
+994 ATNSSPDDARPAQHCAIGS

-1023 LALQQERIPA
+1023 LALKEENIPA

-1056 NVVWPR
+1056 NIAWPR
-1062 TGTPRIA
+1062 TATLRIA

-1083 ILAEPPMASASSAS
+1083 ILAEPPVAKASSAS
-1097 RHKQLFL
+1097 RSKQLFL
-1104 LSAKSKTSLDAMTDN
+1104 LSAKSKASLDAMTDN
-1119 LRAWLE
+1119 LRTWLE
-1125 AHPTATLADAAYTLQ
+1125 THPKASLADAAYTLQ

-1159 VIEVIANKDTQLIGT
+1159 VIEAIANKDAQLIGT

-1213 DRCCELFSKEFNTD
+1213 DRCCELFSKEFGTSLRD
-1227 LKAIIFPKAGEEE
+1227 IIFPNTGEKEQ
-1240 KAAEQ
+1240 AAEQ

-1266 WMHWGIT
+1266 WMHWGIV

-1306 GRMMQELPG
+1306 GRMMQGLPG

-1321 RAAEEDVVKR
+1321 RAAEEDITKR

-1363 EQDGITCKLLVTS
+1363 EKDGITCKLLVTS
-1376 HAFHSPMMDA
+1376 HAFHSPMMDS
-1386 IVAPYKKVVES
+1386 IVAPYKQVVES
-1397 VKLNA
+1397 VKLSA
-1402 PRIPIISTVTAEWL
+1402 PRIPIVSTVTAEWL
-1416 KDDEAVSAKY
+1416 KDDEATSPKY

-1443 AWSDADRVMLEVG
+1443 AWQDADRVMLEVG
-1456 PRTTATTLARQQSS
+1456 PRTTATTLARQQST

-1492 QLLKAVGGLWQS
+1492 QLMKAVGGLWQS
-1504 GVLIDWSKFYEREE
+1504 GVLIDWNNFYEREE

-1526 YAFERIRHWVDPV
+1526 YAFERVRHWVDPV

-1544 GGRSIASTAI
+1544 GGRAIASTAI
-1554 EAPVPNG
+1554 EAPVPNSG
-1561 ADANLT
+1561 DANLS

-1618 GVKISFRQLNEDLAN
+1618 GVKISFRQLNEELPN

-1644 WKGAGIGAGAASS
+1644 WSNAGAGAGAGATSSSTASTAS
-1657 NAAPAPVTTTSALED
+1657 PAVNALED
-1672 APELKKTFGAQ
+1672 APELKKVFGAQ
-1683 ARIVKEKVDDF
+1683 ARISKEKVDDM
-1694 TPEQR
+1694 TPQQR
-1699 AWYNDFVKRY
+1699 AWFDAFSKRY
-1709 VGKTA
+1709 IARTA
-1714 KSKAFTQQHRKPM
+1714 KSKAFTQENRKPM

-1734 GFKPQLKELVY
+1734 GFKPQTKERIY
-1745 QVVVDRSKGCHLWD
+1745 QVVVDKSSGCHLWD

-1765 IDILS
+1765 VDILS

-1775 MFGYMPDFIRQATHL
+1775 MFGYMPDFIKEACHK
-1790 QLDRSVEIGPMH
+1790 QLDTGIEIGPMH

-1807 VSELLC
+1807 VSKLLC
-1813 ELSGHERAAVCN
+1813 ELTGAERAAVCN

-1849 FAGSYHGINDEV
+1849 FSGSYHGINDEV
-1861 IIRGSKSRKSYPAAP
+1861 IIRGSKSKKSYPGAP
-1876 GILPEAVHNML
+1876 GIMPEAVQNML

-1898 IIRQRC
+1898 IIKQRC
-1904 HEAAAVMVE
+1904 HEAAAVLVE

-1921 YRPVDFLREVREITR
+1921 FRPVDFLREVRRIT
-1936 QHGAALI
+1936 QENGAALI
-1943 FDEVITGFRTHPGGA
+1943 FDEVITGFRTHPNGT

-1964 RADIATYGKV
+1964 QADIGTYGKV
-1974 IGGGMPIGAMMGSSH
+1974 IGGGMPVGAMIGKSE
-1989 WMDALDGGHWQFGDD
+1989 WMDALDGGHWQYGDD
-2004 SVPEAGVTYFAGT
+2004 SVPPAGVTYFAGT

-2023 TLAAAKA
+2023 TLAAMKA
-2030 VLLHMKEQGP
+2030 ALVHMKDEGP
-2040 ALQERLNEMTE
+2040 ALQERLNTMTE
-2051 DLVRRANAVFER
+2051 DMVAR
-2063 EQVPFWYVNIGSAF
+2063 VNGLFDQYQLPYRWVNFGSAF
-2077 KVKYDESVNYT
+2077 KTKYDESVNYT
-2088 ELYFMLMRYHGVH
+2088 ELFFMLMRYHGVH
-2101 VLDFPSFITT
+2101 VLDFPHFITT
-2111 AHTEEDIDRIVEA
+2111 AHTAADIEFIISAV
-2124 IEKTCADLRA
+2124 EKTCKELRE
-2134 SGFMPHRT
+2134 SGFMPERT
-2142 YPIATVNRTLTE
+2142 YPIPTVNSVLG
-2154 GLAARRERVVHAHEP
+2154 GLIRPAHERLLVAGKP

-2177 RSAKG
+2177 RTPKG
-2182 EAAWF
+2182 DAAWF
-2187 IPDPQRSGKYLM
+2187 VADPERQGKYLM
-2199 IEEEA
+2199 IEED

>member
-1 MDKYPENGNSRTMNH
+1 MVSMNLLELLGASFKHHSAQTAVISGEYSLSYAQLHEGMGRLASMLATDQVVPGSTVGLCLDRSPELI
-16 FISCCR
+16 ISVLG
-22 RIPLEP
+22 I
-28 KRDNPVEP
+28 VQAG
-36 AADPTGSFVFSM
+36 AAYVPIDPT
-48 DQTTPSSTVV
+48 
-58 DLFLQTARIRPDSLA
+58 
-73 LIDGATMFTYGQLQ
+73 
-87 ARVDLLAAHLI
+87 
-98 QIGVQPDC
+98 
-106 PVAIAV
+106 
-112 DRSADLIVSVLA
+112 
-124 VLRAGAGY
+124 
-132 VPFDTSY
+132 Y
-139 PIDRIALMLE
+139 PAERIAGMLE
-149 DARPTAVIAHRKHA
+149 DAKPPVVITNRTHQ
-163 HLFKSSAVPQLIV
+163 HLFRGTQAKVILIENI
-176 DDMQTNAGMA
+176 DLENG
-186 PVAFL
+186 PVFQGPCLA
-191 NTKVSD
+191 KPED
-197 LAYVLFTSGST
+197 LLYVLFTSGST
-208 GRPKGVAMHHAPLLN
+208 GRPKGVAMHHKPLTN

-228 LRTSVLKEGDRTL
+228 LRTSVCGEGDRTL

-248 DVSFQELFTTFAQ
+248 DVSFQESFTTFAQ

-285 EKINRIIVP
+285 QKINRIIVP

-303 AVERTGEVPSSLKEV
+303 AVERTGEVPSTLKEV
-318 FTSGEQLKITPAII
+318 FTSGEQLKITPAIA
-332 NLFEQ
+332 NLFKQ
-337 LPGARFCNQY
+337 LPGCRFCNQY

-369 LPNIGSAI
+369 LPNIGTAI

-390 PVKKGEEG
+390 PVAKGEEG

-421 FLADPFI
+421 FLADPFEA
-428 HGGMMYKTGDRAAEL
+428 GGRLYKTGDRAAEL
-443 SNGEIDYKGRIDGQ
+443 PNGEIDYKGRIDGQ

-470 EVAMEKHPAVEQA
+470 EVAMEKHPSVEQA
-483 VANVREDRP
+483 VATVREDRP

-499 YYVAKSELSTNEL
+499 YYVAKSDLSTNDL
-512 RKHLASLLPDYMQP
+512 RKHLAARLPDYMQP
-526 SAFVAVKEL
+526 SAFVAVQEL

-550 PDVKRPELDVAFA
+550 PDVKRPDLDVAFA
-563 APQSAVQKTLAN
+563 APTTDVQKTLAN

-595 GGNSLLSIQAV
+595 GGNSLLSIQCV
-606 AQLEGQGL
+606 AQLEGHGL

-620 LYQHPTVRAC
+620 LYQHPTIRAC

-637 ASSVSPAEL
+637 ALATSPAEM
-646 AAKRK
+646 AMARK
-651 AMGSS
+651 AAAGGSR
-656 KGDIAIIGMSGRFPG
+656 KGDVAIIGMSGRFPG
-671 AANVEELWKNLLDK
+671 AANVEELWKNLVAK
-685 KNSISK
+685 KNSISS
-691 WSAEEIDPSVPAE
+691 WTVDELDPSIPAE
-704 LRNDEYY
+704 LRNDPDY
-711 VKARGVITDAD
+711 VKARGVIAEAD
-722 KFDHGFF
+722 KFDHAFF

-792 QVGDFQVMTA
+792 QVGDFAVMTA

-836 AQAFKA
+836 VQAFKA

-890 SFSDGVGII
+890 SFSDGCGII

-912 HIYATIKGA
+912 HVYAVIKGA

-945 AMAQADAGVS
+945 AMAQADAGVT
-955 PAQIT
+955 PDQIT

-982 AFKSN
+982 AFGGKTN
-987 VTSSAVE
+987 G
-994 TQHCSIGS
+994 QHCAIGS

-1023 LALQQERIPA
+1023 LALKEEQIP
-1033 SIGFEKPNPAIDF
+1033 SNVGFETPNPSIDF
-1046 ANSPFRVAQD
+1046 ANSPFRVA
-1056 NVVWPR
+1056 NEHVTWPR
-1062 TGTPRIA
+1062 VPGAPRIA

-1083 ILAEPPMASASSAS
+1083 ILAEPPVPAVSGRS
-1097 RHKQLFL
+1097 RSKQLFL

-1119 LRAWLE
+1119 LRTWLE
-1125 AHPTATLADAAYTLQ
+1125 THPEASLADAAYTLQ

-1159 VIEVIANKDTQLIGT
+1159 LIEAIANKDTNLTGT

-1203 ESEPVFKQHF
+1203 ASEPVFKQLFEH
-1213 DRCCELFSKEFNTD
+1213 CCELFSTEFGTD
-1227 LKAIIFPKAGEEE
+1227 LKAIIFPKAGDEE

-1266 WMHWGIT
+1266 WMHWGIV

-1306 GRMMQELPG
+1306 GRMMQDLPG

-1321 RAAEEDVVKR
+1321 RAAEEDVMNR

-1363 EQDGITCKLLVTS
+1363 EKDCITCKLLVTS
-1376 HAFHSPMMDA
+1376 HAFHSPMMEA
-1386 IVAPYKKVVES
+1386 IMEPYRKVVEG
-1397 VKLNA
+1397 VKLSA
-1402 PRIPIISTVTAEWL
+1402 PRIPIVSTVTAEWL
-1416 KDDEAVSAKY
+1416 KDDEATSPKY

-1443 AWSDADRVMLEVG
+1443 AWQDADRVMLEVG
-1456 PRTTATTLARQQSS
+1456 PRTTATTLARQQST

-1504 GVLIDWSKFYEREE
+1504 GVLIDWSKFYEAETRH
-1518 RRRISMPT
+1518 RISLPT

-1544 GGRSIASTAI
+1544 GGRAIASTTI
-1554 EAPVPNG
+1554 EAPVPNSG
-1561 ADANLT
+1561 DANLS

-1581 ESSGLELAEASNE
+1581 ESSGLELAEASAE

-1618 GVKISFRQLNEDLAN
+1618 GVKISFRQLNEELPN

-1644 WKGAGIGAGAASS
+1644 WNGGGATAGVEQGRSTVAATPTV
-1657 NAAPAPVTTTSALED
+1657 NALED
-1672 APELKKTFGAQ
+1672 APELKKVFGAQ
-1683 ARIVKEKVDDF
+1683 ARIVKEKVDDM
-1694 TPEQR
+1694 TPQQR
-1699 AWYNDFVKRY
+1699 AWFDAFSKRY
-1709 VGKTA
+1709 IAKTA
-1714 KSKAFTQQHRKPM
+1714 KSKAFTQENRKPM

-1734 GFKPQLKELVY
+1734 GFKPQTKELIY
-1745 QVVVDRSKGCHLWD
+1745 QVVVDKSNGCHLWD

-1765 IDILS
+1765 VDILS

-1775 MFGYMPDFIRQATHL
+1775 MFGYMPDFIKDACHKQIDT
-1790 QLDRSVEIGPMH
+1790 SVEIGPMH

-1807 VSELLC
+1807 VSKLLC
-1813 ELSGHERAAVCN
+1813 ELTGAERAAVCN

-1849 FAGSYHGINDEV
+1849 FSGSYHGINDEV
-1861 IIRGSKSRKSYPAAP
+1861 IIRGSKSKKSYPGAP
-1876 GILPEAVHNML
+1876 GIMPEAVQNML

-1898 IIRQRC
+1898 IIKQRC
-1904 HEAAAVMVE
+1904 HEAAAVLVE

-1921 YRPVDFLREVREITR
+1921 FRPVDFLREVRRIT
-1936 QHGAALI
+1936 QENGTALI
-1943 FDEVITGFRTHPGGA
+1943 FDEVITGFRTHPNGT

-1964 RADIATYGKV
+1964 QADIGTYGKV
-1974 IGGGMPIGAMMGSSH
+1974 IGGGMPVGAMIGKSE
-1989 WMDALDGGHWQFGDD
+1989 WMDALDGGHWQYGDD
-2004 SVPEAGVTYFAGT
+2004 SVPPAGVTYFAGT

-2023 TLAAAKA
+2023 TLAAMKA
-2030 VLLHMKEQGP
+2030 ALVYMKNEGP
-2040 ALQERLNEMTE
+2040 ALQERLNTTTE
-2051 DLVRRANAVFER
+2051 DMVAR
-2063 EQVPFWYVNIGSAF
+2063 VNGLFDQYQLPYHWVNFGSAF
-2077 KVKYDESVNYT
+2077 KTKYDESVNYT
-2088 ELYFMLMRYHGVH
+2088 ELFFMLMRYHGVH
-2101 VLDFPSFITT
+2101 VLDFPHFITT
-2111 AHTEEDIDRIVEA
+2111 AHTTEDIEFIISAVEKSCK
-2124 IEKTCADLRA
+2124 ELRE
-2134 SGFMPHRT
+2134 SGFMPERT
-2142 YPIATVNRTLTE
+2142 YPIPVVNSVLSGHMRKLS
-2154 GLAARRERVVHAHEP
+2154 ERVISAMEP
-2169 PVPGARLG
+2169 PVPGARMG
-2177 RSAKG
+2177 RTPKG
-2182 EAAWF
+2182 EPAWF
-2187 IPDPQRSGKYLM
+2187 VPDPKRQGKYLM
-2199 IEEEA
+2199 VELDEN

>member
-1 MDKYPENGNSRTMNH
+1 MISSSFSSNIVHFLDQTVAKNPQSAAILAEHERLTYSEVALRSRCVAHHLQHAGAAWGGTVAMCLDRSPELVMSVLGILR
-16 FISCCR
+16 
-22 RIPLEP
+22 
-28 KRDNPVEP
+28 VG
-36 AADPTGSFVFSM
+36 AAYVPIDPT
-48 DQTTPSSTVV
+48 
-58 DLFLQTARIRPDSLA
+58 
-73 LIDGATMFTYGQLQ
+73 
-87 ARVDLLAAHLI
+87 
-98 QIGVQPDC
+98 
-106 PVAIAV
+106 
-112 DRSADLIVSVLA
+112 
-124 VLRAGAGY
+124 
-132 VPFDTSY
+132 Y
-139 PIDRIALMLE
+139 PAERIAGMLE
-149 DARPTAVIAHRKHA
+149 DAKPPVVITSKAHQ
-163 HLFKSSAVPQLIV
+163 HLFKDTAAKVLLIE
-176 DDMQTNAGMA
+176 AI
-186 PVAFL
+186 
-191 NTKVSD
+191 D
-197 LAYVLFTSGST
+197 LQHGPLFEGPSPATAQDLLYVLFTSGST

-248 DVSFQELFTTFAQ
+248 DVSFQEIFTTFAQ

-285 EKINRIIVP
+285 QKINRIIVP

-318 FTSGEQLKITPAII
+318 FTSGEQLKITPAIV
-332 NLFEQ
+332 NLFKQ
-337 LPGARFCNQY
+337 LPDCRFCNQY

-377 DNVKLYVLDEQMK
+377 DNVKLIVLDEQMK
-390 PVKKGEEG
+390 PVTKGEEG

-421 FLADPFI
+421 FLADPFTP
-428 HGGMMYKTGDRAAEL
+428 GGRLYKTGDRAAEL
-443 SNGEIDYKGRIDGQ
+443 PNGEIDYKGRIDGQ

-470 EVAMEKHPAVEQA
+470 EVALEKHVSIEQA

-492 GLKRLIG
+492 GLKRLVG
-499 YYVAKSELSTNEL
+499 YYVAKSEVSVNDL
-512 RKHLASLLPDYMQP
+512 RKHLATLLPDYMVP

-550 PDVKRPELDVAFA
+550 PDVKRPDLDVAFA
-563 APQSAVQKTLAN
+563 APQTTVQKTLAN

-606 AQLEGQGL
+606 AQLEGHGL

-620 LYQHPTVRAC
+620 LYQHPTINAC

-637 ASSVSPAEL
+637 VGAVAPSEM
-646 AAKRK
+646 AKARK
-651 AMGSS
+651 AAAGGSK
-656 KGDIAIIGMSGRFPG
+656 KGDVAIIGMSGRFPG
-671 AANVEELWKNLLDK
+671 AENVEQLWQNLLAK
-685 KNSISK
+685 KNSIST
-691 WSAEEIDPSVPAE
+691 WSVDEIDPSIPAE
-704 LRNDEYY
+704 LRNDPDY

-722 KFDHGFF
+722 KFDAAFF

-792 QVGDFQVMTA
+792 QVGDFAVMTA

-848 DMALAGGIAIT
+848 DMALAGGIALT
-859 APINSGIVYNEGG
+859 VPFNSGIVYNEGG

-883 DAQGKGT
+883 DAEGKGT
-890 SFSDGVGII
+890 SFSDGTGII

-904 DDAVRDND
+904 DDAIRDND
-912 HIYATIKGA
+912 QIYATIKGA

-955 PAQIT
+955 PREIS
-960 YVEAHGT
+960 YVETHGT

-982 AFKSN
+982 AFRSDDQKISGSGN
-987 VTSSAVE
+987 SDAK
-994 TQHCSIGS
+994 HCVIGS
-1002 IKSNIGHLTAAAGA
+1002 IKSNIGHLTPAAGA

-1023 LALQQERIPA
+1023 LALREEVIP
-1033 SIGFEKPNPAIDF
+1033 SNVGFENPNPAIDF
-1046 ANSPFRVAQD
+1046 ANSPFRVA
-1056 NVVWPR
+1056 NENIAWPR

-1083 ILAEPPMASASSAS
+1083 ILAEPPVAKASSAS
-1097 RHKQLFL
+1097 RDKQLFL
-1104 LSAKSKTSLDAMTDN
+1104 LSAKSKTSLDAMTEN
-1119 LRAWLE
+1119 LRTWLE
-1125 AHPTATLADAAYTLQ
+1125 GHPNASLADAAYTLQ
-1140 VGRRHFKH
+1140 VGRRSFKH
-1148 RRLIVGGSHGE
+1148 RRLIVGGSHAE
-1159 VIEVIANKDTQLIGT
+1159 VIEAIASKDTNLTGT

-1203 ESEPVFKQHF
+1203 ASEPVFKQHF
-1213 DRCCELFSKEFNTD
+1213 DQCCDLFSKEFGTSLRD
-1227 LKAIIFPKAGEEE
+1227 IIFPKAGEEE

-1293 FSLEDAVKLVANR
+1293 FTLEDAVKLVANR

-1321 RAAEEDVVKR
+1321 RAAEEDVVKK
-1331 LPAGCSIAA
+1331 LPTGCSIAA
-1340 NNGPQLCVASG
+1340 NNGPLLCVASG

-1363 EQDGITCKLLVTS
+1363 EKEGITCKLLVTS

-1416 KDDEAVSAKY
+1416 KDEEAVSAKY

-1443 AWSDADRVMLEVG
+1443 AWSDADRVMLEVA

-1470 DNKKQAAVPS
+1470 DSKKQAAVSS
-1480 LGDSAGNGNELT
+1480 LSDSAGNGNELT
-1492 QLLKAVGGLWQS
+1492 QMLKAVGGLWQS

-1544 GGRSIASTAI
+1544 GGRAIASTTI

-1561 ADANLT
+1561 GDANLS

-1581 ESSGLELAEASNE
+1581 ESSGLELADANPE

-1618 GVKISFRQLNEDLAN
+1618 GVKISFRQLNEEVPN

-1639 HILPH
+1639 YILPH
-1644 WKGAGIGAGAASS
+1644 WNGGAAAVRADDHRPQP
-1657 NAAPAPVTTTSALED
+1657 AATTTSAFED
-1672 APELKKTFGAQ
+1672 APELKKVFGAQ
-1683 ARIVKEKVDDF
+1683 ARIVKEKVDDM
-1694 TPEQR
+1694 TPQQR
-1699 AWYNDFVKRY
+1699 AWFDSFVKRY
-1709 VGKTA
+1709 VAKTA
-1714 KSKAFTQQHRKPM
+1714 KSKAFTQENRKPM

-1734 GFKPQLKELVY
+1734 GFKPQTKELIY
-1745 QVVVDRSKGCHLWD
+1745 QVVVDKSTGCHLWD

-1765 IDILS
+1765 VDILS

-1775 MFGYMPDFIRQATHL
+1775 MFGYMPDFIKEACHKQIDT
-1790 QLDRSVEIGPMH
+1790 SVEIGPMH

-1807 VSELLC
+1807 VSKLLC
-1813 ELSGHERAAVCN
+1813 ELTGAERAAVCN

-1849 FAGSYHGINDEV
+1849 FSGSYHGINDEV
-1861 IIRGSKSRKSYPAAP
+1861 IIRGSKSKKSYPGAP
-1876 GILPEAVHNML
+1876 GIMPEAVQNML

-1898 IIRQRC
+1898 IIKQRC
-1904 HEAAAVMVE
+1904 HEAAAVLVE

-1921 YRPVDFLREVREITR
+1921 FRPVDFLREVRRIT
-1936 QHGAALI
+1936 QENGTALI
-1943 FDEVITGFRTHPGGA
+1943 FDEVITGFRTHQNGTQG
-1958 QALFGI
+1958 LFGI
-1964 RADIATYGKV
+1964 QADIGTYGKV
-1974 IGGGMPIGAMMGSSH
+1974 IGGGMPVGAMIGKSE

-2004 SVPEAGVTYFAGT
+2004 SVPPAGVTYFAGT

-2023 TLAAAKA
+2023 TMAAMKA
-2030 VLLHMKEQGP
+2030 SLLYMKNEGP
-2040 ALQERLNEMTE
+2040 ALQERLNTVTE
-2051 DLVRRANAVFER
+2051 DMVAR
-2063 EQVPFWYVNIGSAF
+2063 VNGLFDKYQLPYRWVNFGSAF
-2077 KVKYDESVNYT
+2077 KTKYDESVNYT
-2088 ELYFMLMRYHGVH
+2088 ELFFMLMRYHGVH
-2101 VLDFPSFITT
+2101 VLDFPHFITT
-2111 AHTEEDIDRIVEA
+2111 AHSAADIEFIINTV
-2124 IEKTCADLRA
+2124 EKTCKELRE
-2134 SGFMPHRT
+2134 SGFMPERT
-2142 YPIATVNRTLTE
+2142 YPI
-2154 GLAARRERVVHAHEP
+2154 ERVNSVLSGHTRSLKERVIKASEP
-2169 PVPGARLG
+2169 PAPGVRLG
-2177 RSAKG
+2177 RTPNG
-2182 EAAWF
+2182 EPAWF
-2187 IPDPQRSGKYLM
+2187 MPDPQRNGKYLM
-2199 IEEEA
+2199 LTNEEEL

>member
-1 MDKYPENGNSRTMNH
+1 MNKDRMVSMNLLELLGASFKHHSAQTAVISGEYSLSYAQLHEGMGRLASMLATDQVVPGSTVGLCLDRSPELI
-16 FISCCR
+16 ISVLG
-22 RIPLEP
+22 I
-28 KRDNPVEP
+28 VQAG
-36 AADPTGSFVFSM
+36 AAYVPIDPT
-48 DQTTPSSTVV
+48 
-58 DLFLQTARIRPDSLA
+58 
-73 LIDGATMFTYGQLQ
+73 
-87 ARVDLLAAHLI
+87 
-98 QIGVQPDC
+98 
-106 PVAIAV
+106 
-112 DRSADLIVSVLA
+112 
-124 VLRAGAGY
+124 
-132 VPFDTSY
+132 Y
-139 PIDRIALMLE
+139 PAERIAGMLE
-149 DARPTAVIAHRKHA
+149 DAKPPVVITNRTHQ
-163 HLFKSSAVPQLIV
+163 HLFRGTQAKVILIENI
-176 DDMQTNAGMA
+176 DLENG
-186 PVAFL
+186 PVFQGPCLA
-191 NTKVSD
+191 KPED
-197 LAYVLFTSGST
+197 LLYVLFTSGST
-208 GRPKGVAMHHAPLLN
+208 GRPKGVAMHHKPLTN

-228 LRTSVLKEGDRTL
+228 LRTSVCGEGDRTL

-248 DVSFQELFTTFAQ
+248 DVSFQESFTTFAQ

-285 EKINRIIVP
+285 QKINRIIVP

-303 AVERTGEVPSSLKEV
+303 AVERTGEVPSTLKEV
-318 FTSGEQLKITPAII
+318 FTSGEQLKITPAIA
-332 NLFEQ
+332 NLFKQ
-337 LPGARFCNQY
+337 LPGCRFCNQY

-369 LPNIGSAI
+369 LPNIGTAI

-390 PVKKGEEG
+390 PVAKGEEG

-421 FLADPFI
+421 FLADPFEA
-428 HGGMMYKTGDRAAEL
+428 GGRLYKTGDRAAEL
-443 SNGEIDYKGRIDGQ
+443 PNGEIDYKGRIDGQ

-470 EVAMEKHPAVEQA
+470 EVAMEKHPSVEQA
-483 VANVREDRP
+483 VATVREDRP

-499 YYVAKSELSTNEL
+499 YYVAKSDLSTNDL
-512 RKHLASLLPDYMQP
+512 RKHLAARLPDYMQP
-526 SAFVAVKEL
+526 SAFVAVQEL

-550 PDVKRPELDVAFA
+550 PDVKRPDLDVAFA
-563 APQSAVQKTLAN
+563 APTTDVQKTLAN

-595 GGNSLLSIQAV
+595 GGNSLLSIQCV
-606 AQLEGQGL
+606 AQLEGHGL

-620 LYQHPTVRAC
+620 LYQHPTIRAC

-637 ASSVSPAEL
+637 ALATSPAEM
-646 AAKRK
+646 AMARK
-651 AMGSS
+651 AAAGGSR
-656 KGDIAIIGMSGRFPG
+656 KGDVAIIGMSGRFPG
-671 AANVEELWKNLLDK
+671 AANVEELWKNLVAK
-685 KNSISK
+685 KNSISS
-691 WSAEEIDPSVPAE
+691 WTVDELDPSIPAE
-704 LRNDEYY
+704 LRNDPDY
-711 VKARGVITDAD
+711 VKARGVIAEAD
-722 KFDHGFF
+722 KFDHAFF

-792 QVGDFQVMTA
+792 QVGDFAVMTA

-836 AQAFKA
+836 VQAFKA

-890 SFSDGVGII
+890 SFSDGCGII

-912 HIYATIKGA
+912 HVYAVIKGA

-945 AMAQADAGVS
+945 AMAQADAGVT
-955 PAQIT
+955 PDQIT

-982 AFKSN
+982 AFGGKTN
-987 VTSSAVE
+987 G
-994 TQHCSIGS
+994 QHCAIGS

-1023 LALQQERIPA
+1023 LALKEEQIP
-1033 SIGFEKPNPAIDF
+1033 SNVGFETPNPSIDF
-1046 ANSPFRVAQD
+1046 ANSPFRVA
-1056 NVVWPR
+1056 NEHVTWPR
-1062 TGTPRIA
+1062 VPGAPRIA

-1083 ILAEPPMASASSAS
+1083 ILAEPPVPAVSGRS
-1097 RHKQLFL
+1097 RSKQLFL

-1119 LRAWLE
+1119 LRTWLE
-1125 AHPTATLADAAYTLQ
+1125 THPEASLADAAYTLQ

-1159 VIEVIANKDTQLIGT
+1159 LIEAIANKDTNLTGT

-1203 ESEPVFKQHF
+1203 ASEPVFKQLFEH
-1213 DRCCELFSKEFNTD
+1213 CCELFSTEFGTD
-1227 LKAIIFPKAGEEE
+1227 LKAIIFPKAGDEE

-1266 WMHWGIT
+1266 WMHWGIV

-1306 GRMMQELPG
+1306 GRMMQDLPG

-1321 RAAEEDVVKR
+1321 RAAEEDVMNR

-1357 KLQAEL
+1357 KLQAEV
-1363 EQDGITCKLLVTS
+1363 EKDCITCKLLVTS
-1376 HAFHSPMMDA
+1376 HAFHSPMMEA
-1386 IVAPYKKVVES
+1386 IMEPYRKVVEG
-1397 VKLNA
+1397 VKLSA
-1402 PRIPIISTVTAEWL
+1402 PRIPIVSTVTAEWL
-1416 KDDEAVSAKY
+1416 KDDEATSPKY

-1443 AWSDADRVMLEVG
+1443 AWQDADRVMLEVG
-1456 PRTTATTLARQQSS
+1456 PRTTATTLARQQST

-1504 GVLIDWSKFYEREE
+1504 GVLIDWSKFYEAETRH
-1518 RRRISMPT
+1518 RISLPT

-1544 GGRSIASTAI
+1544 GGRAIASTTI
-1554 EAPVPNG
+1554 EAPVPNSG
-1561 ADANLT
+1561 DANLS

-1581 ESSGLELAEASNE
+1581 ESSGLELAEASAE

-1618 GVKISFRQLNEDLAN
+1618 GVKISFRQLNEELPN

-1644 WKGAGIGAGAASS
+1644 WNGGGATAGVEQGRSTVAATPTV
-1657 NAAPAPVTTTSALED
+1657 NALED
-1672 APELKKTFGAQ
+1672 APELKKVFGAQ
-1683 ARIVKEKVDDF
+1683 ARIVKEKVDDM
-1694 TPEQR
+1694 TPQQR
-1699 AWYNDFVKRY
+1699 AWFDAFSKRY
-1709 VGKTA
+1709 IAKTA
-1714 KSKAFTQQHRKPM
+1714 KSKAFTQENRKPM

-1734 GFKPQLKELVY
+1734 GFKPQTKELIY
-1745 QVVVDRSKGCHLWD
+1745 QVVVDKSNGCHLWD

-1765 IDILS
+1765 VDILS

-1775 MFGYMPDFIRQATHL
+1775 MFGYMPDFIKDACHKQIDT
-1790 QLDRSVEIGPMH
+1790 SVEIGPMH

-1807 VSELLC
+1807 VSKLLC
-1813 ELSGHERAAVCN
+1813 ELTGAERAAVCN

-1849 FAGSYHGINDEV
+1849 FSGSYHGINDEV
-1861 IIRGSKSRKSYPAAP
+1861 IIRGSKSKKSYPGAP
-1876 GILPEAVHNML
+1876 GIMPEAVQNML

-1898 IIRQRC
+1898 IIKQRC
-1904 HEAAAVMVE
+1904 HEAAAVLVE

-1921 YRPVDFLREVREITR
+1921 FRPVDFLREVRRIT
-1936 QHGAALI
+1936 QENGTALI
-1943 FDEVITGFRTHPGGA
+1943 FDEVITGFRTHPNGT

-1964 RADIATYGKV
+1964 QADIGTYGKV
-1974 IGGGMPIGAMMGSSH
+1974 IGGGMPVGAMIGKSE
-1989 WMDALDGGHWQFGDD
+1989 WMDALDGGHWQYGDD
-2004 SVPEAGVTYFAGT
+2004 SVPPAGVTYFAGT

-2023 TLAAAKA
+2023 TLAAMKA
-2030 VLLHMKEQGP
+2030 ALVYMKNEGP
-2040 ALQERLNEMTE
+2040 ALQERLNTTTE
-2051 DLVRRANAVFER
+2051 DMVAR
-2063 EQVPFWYVNIGSAF
+2063 VNGLFDQYQLPYHWVNFGSAF
-2077 KVKYDESVNYT
+2077 KTKYDESVNYT
-2088 ELYFMLMRYHGVH
+2088 ELFFMLMRYHGVH
-2101 VLDFPSFITT
+2101 VLDFPHFITT
-2111 AHTEEDIDRIVEA
+2111 AHTTEDIEFIISAVEKSCK
-2124 IEKTCADLRA
+2124 ELRE
-2134 SGFMPHRT
+2134 SGFMPERT
-2142 YPIATVNRTLTE
+2142 YPIPVVNSVLSGHMRKLS
-2154 GLAARRERVVHAHEP
+2154 ERVISAMEP
-2169 PVPGARLG
+2169 PVPGARMG
-2177 RSAKG
+2177 RTPKG
-2182 EAAWF
+2182 EPAWF
-2187 IPDPQRSGKYLM
+2187 VPDPKRQGKYLM
-2199 IEEEA
+2199 VELDEN

>member
-1 MDKYPENGNSRTMNH
+1 MAGGTTLSRAQVAASASRMAGHLRKHGAAPGQTVALCLDRSPELIIAVLG
-16 FISCCR
+16 I
-22 RIPLEP
+22 
-28 KRDNPVEP
+28 VQAG
-36 AADPTGSFVFSM
+36 AAYVPIDPTY
-48 DQTTPSSTVV
+48 P
-58 DLFLQTARIRPDSLA
+58 AERIV
-73 LIDGATMFTYGQLQ
+73 G
-87 ARVDLLAAHLI
+87 
-98 QIGVQPDC
+98 
-106 PVAIAV
+106 
-112 DRSADLIVSVLA
+112 
-124 VLRAGAGY
+124 
-132 VPFDTSY
+132 
-139 PIDRIALMLE
+139 MLE
-149 DARPTAVIAHRKHA
+149 DAQPPVVITSKAHQ
-163 HLFKSSAVPQLIV
+163 HLFKGTKAKVLLIEDFDLLTPTPLAQGEGASCPATA
-176 DDMQTNAGMA
+176 DD
-186 PVAFL
+186 L
-191 NTKVSD
+191 C
-197 LAYVLFTSGST
+197 YVLFTSGST

-228 LRTSVLKEGDRTL
+228 LRTSVCGEGDRTL

-248 DVSFQELFTTFAQ
+248 DVSFQEIFTTFAQ

-303 AVERTGEVPSSLKEV
+303 AVERTGEVPSTLKEA

-332 NLFEQ
+332 NLFKQ
-337 LPGARFCNQY
+337 LPGTRFCNQY

-369 LPNIGSAI
+369 LPNIGKAI
-377 DNVKLYVLDEQMK
+377 DNVKLLVLDEQMK

-421 FLADPFI
+421 FLVDPFVEPPF
-428 HGGMMYKTGDRAAEL
+428 GSAQGRLYKTGDRAAEL
-443 SNGEIDYKGRIDGQ
+443 PNGEIDYKGRIDGQ

-470 EVAMEKHPAVEQA
+470 EVAMEKHRAVEQA

-499 YYVAKSELSTNEL
+499 YYVAKHDVSVNEL
-512 RKHLASLLPDYMQP
+512 RRHLASLLPDYMVP

-535 PRTPSGKIDRKALPA
+535 PRTPSGKIDRKGLPA

-595 GGNSLLSIQAV
+595 GGNSLLSIQCV
-606 AQLEGQGL
+606 AQLEGHGL

-630 AAFLEGD
+630 AEYLEGD
-637 ASSVSPAEL
+637 ANAVSPAEM
-646 AAKRK
+646 AKARVGARHVSPEK
-651 AMGSS
+651 R
-656 KGDIAIIGMSGRFPG
+656 DIAIIGMSGRFPG
-671 AANVEELWKNLLDK
+671 AANVKELWQNLLAK
-685 KNSISK
+685 KNSIST
-691 WSAEEIDPSVPAE
+691 WTADEIDPSVPEE
-704 LRNDEYY
+704 LRNDPDY

-722 KFDHGFF
+722 RFDAGFF

-771 AGMGNNTYFTRNVI
+771 AGMGNNTYYTRNVI

-820 PALSIHTA
+820 PAISMNTA

-836 AQAFKA
+836 AQAFHA
-842 LRDGEC
+842 LRAGDC

-883 DAQGKGT
+883 DAEGKGT

-904 DDAVRDND
+904 DDAIRDND

-955 PAQIT
+955 PDQVS

-982 AFKSN
+982 AFGG
-987 VTSSAVE
+987 AVVPS
-994 TQHCSIGS
+994 THGSTRQFCAIGS

-1023 LALQQERIPA
+1023 LALQQEKIPA

-1056 NVVWPR
+1056 NTAWPR

-1083 ILAEPPMASASSAS
+1083 ILAEPPVAAASSAS
-1097 RHKQLFL
+1097 RSKQLFL
-1104 LSAKSKTSLDAMTDN
+1104 LSAKSKTSLDAMTEN
-1119 LRAWLE
+1119 FRAWLE
-1125 AHPTATLADAAYTLQ
+1125 AHPKASLDDAAYTLQ

-1159 VIEVIANKDTQLIGT
+1159 VIDAIASKDAALIGT
-1174 RELHEAAPGVVF
+1174 RELHETAPGVVF

-1194 YVNMGRDLC
+1194 YVHMGRDLC
-1203 ESEPVFKQHF
+1203 ASEPVFKEHF
-1213 DRCCELFSKEFNTD
+1213 DHCCKLFSKELGTD
-1227 LKAIIFPKAGEEE
+1227 LKAIIFPKADEEE

-1321 RAAEEDVVKR
+1321 RAAEEDVAKK

-1363 EQDGITCKLLVTS
+1363 EKEGITCKLLVTS

-1386 IVAPYKKVVES
+1386 MVAPYKKVVES

-1416 KDDEAVSAKY
+1416 KDDEAVSPKY

-1443 AWSDADRVMLEVG
+1443 AWSDVNRVMLEVG

-1470 DNKKQAAVPS
+1470 DSKKQTAVPS
-1480 LGDSAGNGNELT
+1480 LGDSAGNGNELA

-1504 GVLIDWSKFYEREE
+1504 GVLIDWKKFYEREE
-1518 RRRISMPT
+1518 RRRISLPT
-1526 YAFERIRHWVDPV
+1526 YAFERVRHWVEPV
-1539 AMVAD
+1539 VID
-1544 GGRSIASTAI
+1544 GTGPSAPLRAVHPTDHVEQGVDAS
-1554 EAPVPNG
+1554 
-1561 ADANLT
+1561 LS
-1567 PKESLIAQIKHLLE
+1567 PKDQLIAQIKTLLE

-1618 GVKISFRQLNEDLAN
+1618 GVKISFRQLNEELPN

-1639 HILPH
+1639 FFIG
-1644 WKGAGIGAGAASS
+1644 KGAVAVGSVQPFGSAQGQQAVGSGQQAAV
-1657 NAAPAPVTTTSALED
+1657 NALED
-1672 APELKKTFGAQ
+1672 APELKKAFGAQ
-1683 ARIVKEKVDDF
+1683 ARISKEKTDDF
-1694 TPEQR
+1694 TPQQR
-1699 AWYNDFVKRY
+1699 AWFDDLVKRY
-1709 VGKTA
+1709 TAKTA
-1714 KSKAFTQQHRKPM
+1714 KSKAFTQENRQHM

-1734 GFKPQLKELVY
+1734 GFKPQTKELTY

-1765 IDILS
+1765 VDILS

-1775 MFGYMPDFIRQATHL
+1775 MFGYMPDFIKEACHD
-1790 QLDRSVEIGPMH
+1790 QLEKGTEIGPMH

-1807 VSELLC
+1807 VSQLLC
-1813 ELSGHERAAVCN
+1813 ELTGAERAAVCN

-1849 FAGSYHGINDEV
+1849 FSGSYHGINDEV
-1861 IIRGSKSRKSYPAAP
+1861 IIRGSKSHKSYPGAP
-1876 GILPEAVHNML
+1876 GIMPEAVQNML

-1898 IIRQRC
+1898 IIKQRC
-1904 HEAAAVMVE
+1904 HEAAAVLVE

-1921 YRPVDFLREVREITR
+1921 FRPVDFLREVRRITKE
-1936 QHGAALI
+1936 HGTALI
-1943 FDEVITGFRTHPGGA
+1943 FDEVITGFRMHRNGA
-1958 QALFGI
+1958 QGLFGI
-1964 RADIATYGKV
+1964 KADIGTYGKV
-1974 IGGGMPIGAMMGSSH
+1974 IGGGMPIGAMIGSRP
-1989 WMDALDGGHWQFGDD
+1989 WMDALDGGDWRFGDE
-2004 SVPEAGVTYFAGT
+2004 SMPEAGVTYFAGT

-2023 TLAAAKA
+2023 TLAAMKA
-2030 VLLHMKEQGP
+2030 SLLYMKNEGP
-2040 ALQERLNEMTE
+2040 ALQERLNGLTQGMVE
-2051 DLVRRANAVFER
+2051 RANALFDRYQLPYRWVHF
-2063 EQVPFWYVNIGSAF
+2063 GSAF
-2077 KVKYDESVNYT
+2077 KTKYDESVNYT
-2088 ELYFMLMRYHGVH
+2088 EFFFMLMRLHGVH
-2101 VLDFPSFITT
+2101 VLDFPHFLTT
-2111 AHTEEDIDRIVEA
+2111 AHTEADVEFILTA
-2124 IEKTCADLRA
+2124 LEHTCKELRN
-2134 SGFMPHRT
+2134 SGFMPERT
-2142 YPIATVNRTLTE
+2142 YPLAVVNSTLNGHAFKPSE
-2154 GLAARRERVVHAHEP
+2154 LVVEASEP

-2177 RSAKG
+2177 RTQEG
-2182 EAAWF
+2182 EPGWF
-2187 IPDPQRSGKYLM
+2187 VPDRERPGKFIQLV
-2199 IEEEA
+2199 EHGQ

>member
-1 MDKYPENGNSRTMNH
+1 MNGIDNERTMSTPYPQTH
-16 FISCCR
+16 VLSF
-22 RIPLEP
+22 LE
-28 KRDNPVEP
+28 R
-36 AADPTGSFVFSM
+36 
-48 DQTTPSSTVV
+48 
-58 DLFLQTARIRPDSLA
+58 TAQERPRAVA
-73 LIDGATMFTYGQLQ
+73 LIAEKEAHPITY
-87 ARVDLLAAHLI
+87 AELLARSERVAHAL
-98 QIGVQPDC
+98 GVHAQAGT
-106 PVAIAV
+106 VAICL
-112 DRSADLIVSVLA
+112 DRSAALVATVLG
-124 VLRAGAGY
+124 VLRAGAAY
-132 VPFDTSY
+132 VPVDPAY
-139 PIDRIALMLE
+139 PVERIMGMVQ
-149 DARPTAVIAHRKHA
+149 DANPAAVITQRAYA
-163 HLFKSSAVPQLIV
+163 HLFSTAATPVILIEDLDLENGPRSV
-176 DDMQTNAGMA
+176 RACPAT
-186 PVAFL
+186 P
-191 NTKVSD
+191 NT

-223 LIQWQ
+223 LIEWQ
-228 LRTSVLKEGDRTL
+228 LRTSVVKEGDRTL

-285 EKINRIIVP
+285 QKINRIIVP

-303 AVERTGEVPSSLKEV
+303 AVERTGEVPTSLKEV
-318 FTSGEQLKITPAII
+318 FTSGEQLKITPAIA
-332 NLFEQ
+332 NLFKQ
-337 LPGARFCNQY
+337 LPGCRFCNQY

-369 LPNIGSAI
+369 LPNIGKAI

-421 FLADPFI
+421 FLADPFEA
-428 HGGMMYKTGDRAAEL
+428 GGRLYKTGDRAAEL
-443 SNGEIDYKGRIDGQ
+443 PNGEIDYKGRIDGQ

-470 EVAMEKHPAVEQA
+470 EVALEKHASIEQA

-492 GLKRLIG
+492 GLKRLVG
-499 YYVAKSELSTNEL
+499 YYVAKHEVSVNEL
-512 RKHLASLLPDYMQP
+512 RKHLASLLPDYMVP

-550 PDVKRPELDVAFA
+550 PDVKRPDLDVAYA
-563 APQSAVQKTLAN
+563 APSTSAQKTLAN

-586 GIDDNFFDL
+586 GINDNFFDL

-606 AQLEGQGL
+606 AQLEGHGL

-620 LYQHPTVRAC
+620 LYQHPTVLAC
-630 AAFLEGD
+630 AAYLEGD
-637 ASSVSPAEL
+637 A
-646 AAKRK
+646 AAIAPSEMAKARK
-651 AMGSS
+651 ASAGGSK
-656 KGDIAIIGMSGRFPG
+656 KGDVAIIGMSGRFPG
-671 AANVEELWKNLLDK
+671 AENVEQLWKNLLDK
-685 KNSISK
+685 KNSIST
-691 WSAEEIDPSVPAE
+691 WTADELDPSIPAE
-704 LRNDEYY
+704 LRNDPDY

-722 KFDHGFF
+722 KFDHAFF

-792 QVGDFQVMTA
+792 QVGDFAVMTA

-904 DDAVRDND
+904 DDAIRDKD
-912 HIYATIKGA
+912 QVYAVIKGA
-921 ALNNDGSDK
+921 ALNNDGSEK

-945 AMAQADAGVS
+945 AMAQADAGVT
-955 PAQIT
+955 PDQIT

-982 AFKSN
+982 AFGGQKN
-987 VTSSAVE
+987 G
-994 TQHCSIGS
+994 QHCAIGS

-1023 LALQQERIPA
+1023 LALKEEKIP
-1033 SIGFEKPNPAIDF
+1033 SNVGFETPNPSIDF
-1046 ANSPFRVAQD
+1046 ANSPFRVAAD
-1056 NVVWPR
+1056 NIAWPR
-1062 TGTPRIA
+1062 TGAPRIA

-1083 ILAEPPMASASSAS
+1083 ILAEPPVMSASSAS
-1097 RHKQLFL
+1097 RSKQLFL
-1104 LSAKSKTSLDAMTDN
+1104 LSAKSKTSLDAMTEN
-1119 LRAWLE
+1119 LSAWLE
-1125 AHPTATLADAAYTLQ
+1125 VHPNASLADAAFTLQ

-1148 RRLIVGGSHGE
+1148 RRLIVGGSHSE
-1159 VIEVIANKDTQLIGT
+1159 VIEAITNKDTNLIGT

-1203 ESEPVFKQHF
+1203 ASEPVFKEHF
-1213 DRCCELFSKEFNTD
+1213 DHCCELFSKEFGTSLRD
-1227 LKAIIFPKAGEEE
+1227 IIFPKAGEEE

-1306 GRMMQELPG
+1306 GRMMQELPD

-1321 RAAEEDVVKR
+1321 RAAEEDVVKK

-1351 PHEAIA
+1351 PHEAIS
-1357 KLQAEL
+1357 KFQAEL
-1363 EQDGITCKLLVTS
+1363 EEDGITCKLLVTS

-1386 IVAPYKKVVES
+1386 IVAPYKKVAES

-1416 KDDEAVSAKY
+1416 KDEEATSSKY

-1470 DNKKQAAVPS
+1470 DSKKQAAVPS

-1504 GVLIDWSKFYEREE
+1504 GVLIDWSKFYEREQ
-1518 RRRISMPT
+1518 RHRISLPT
-1526 YAFERIRHWVDPV
+1526 YAFERVRHWVDPV
-1539 AMVAD
+1539 SMVVS
-1544 GGRSIASTAI
+1544 GGHAIASTSI

-1561 ADANLT
+1561 GDANLT
-1567 PKESLIAQIKHLLE
+1567 PKEALIHQIKSLLE
-1581 ESSGLELAEASNE
+1581 ESSGLELAEASPE

-1603 SLFLTQVATSLSKKF
+1603 SLFLTQVATSLTKKF
-1618 GVKISFRQLNEDLAN
+1618 GVKISFRQLNEEVPN

-1639 HILPH
+1639 HLLA
-1644 WKGAGIGAGAASS
+1644 KGYSVGGAAPV
-1657 NAAPAPVTTTSALED
+1657 AATPTGKDAGGPRVNALED
-1672 APELKKTFGAQ
+1672 APELKKVFGAQ
-1683 ARIVKEKVDDF
+1683 ARISKEKVDDM
-1694 TPEQR
+1694 TPQQR
-1699 AWYNDFVKRY
+1699 AWFDAFVERY
-1709 VGKTA
+1709 VAKTA
-1714 KSKAFTQQHRKPM
+1714 KSKAFTQENRKPM

-1734 GFKPQLKELVY
+1734 GFKPQTKELIY

-1775 MFGYMPDFIRQATHL
+1775 MFGYMPDFIKEACHK
-1790 QLDRSVEIGPMH
+1790 QLDTSVEIGPMH

-1807 VSELLC
+1807 VSKLLC
-1813 ELSGHERAAVCN
+1813 ELTGAERAAVCN

-1842 GRSLIIS
+1842 GRSLIIAFS
-1849 FAGSYHGINDEV
+1849 GSYHGINDEV
-1861 IIRGSKSRKSYPAAP
+1861 IIRGSKSKKSYPGAP
-1876 GILPEAVHNML
+1876 GIMPQAVENML
-1887 VLDYG
+1887 ILDYG

-1898 IIRQRC
+1898 IIKQRC
-1904 HEAAAVMVE
+1904 HEAAAVLVE

-1921 YRPVDFLREVREITR
+1921 FRPVDFLHEVRRIT
-1936 QHGAALI
+1936 QENGAALI
-1943 FDEVITGFRTHPGGA
+1943 FDEVITGFRMHQNGA
-1958 QALFGI
+1958 QGLFGI
-1964 RADIATYGKV
+1964 QADIGTYGKV
-1974 IGGGMPIGAMMGSSH
+1974 IGGGMPIGAMIGKSE
-1989 WMDALDGGHWQFGDD
+1989 WMDALDGGHWEFGDD
-2004 SVPEAGVTYFAGT
+2004 SVPPAGVTYFAGT

-2023 TLAAAKA
+2023 TLAAMKA
-2030 VLLHMKEQGP
+2030 VLVHMKEQGP
-2040 ALQERLNEMTE
+2040 ALQERLNDLTE
-2051 DLVRRANAVFER
+2051 GMVDRVNGLFDK
-2063 EQVPFWYVNIGSAF
+2063 YVLPYRWVTFGSAF
-2077 KVKYDESVNYT
+2077 KTKYDESVNYT
-2088 ELYFMLMRYHGVH
+2088 ELFFMLMRYHGVH
-2101 VLDFPSFITT
+2101 VLDFPHFLTT
-2111 AHTEEDIDRIVEA
+2111 AHTKEDVEKIIA
-2124 IEKTCADLRA
+2124 AVEKTCIELRA
-2134 SGFMPHRT
+2134 SGFMPERT
-2142 YPIATVNRTLTE
+2142 YPIERVNRVLN
-2154 GLAARRERVVHAHEP
+2154 GHARKLRERVIKASEP
-2169 PVPGARLG
+2169 PVPNARLG
-2177 RSAKG
+2177 RTQKG
-2182 EAAWF
+2182 EPAWF
-2187 IPDPQRSGKYLM
+2187 VPDPQRTGRYLM
-2199 IEEEA
+2199 LTNEAED

>member
-1 MDKYPENGNSRTMNH
+1 MNLLELLGASFKHHSAQTAVISGEYSLSYAQLHEGMGRLASMLATDQVVPGSTVGLCLDRSPELI
-16 FISCCR
+16 ISVLG
-22 RIPLEP
+22 I
-28 KRDNPVEP
+28 VQAG
-36 AADPTGSFVFSM
+36 AAYVPIDPT
-48 DQTTPSSTVV
+48 
-58 DLFLQTARIRPDSLA
+58 
-73 LIDGATMFTYGQLQ
+73 
-87 ARVDLLAAHLI
+87 
-98 QIGVQPDC
+98 
-106 PVAIAV
+106 
-112 DRSADLIVSVLA
+112 
-124 VLRAGAGY
+124 
-132 VPFDTSY
+132 Y
-139 PIDRIALMLE
+139 PAERIAGMLE
-149 DARPTAVIAHRKHA
+149 DAKPPVVITNRTHQ
-163 HLFKSSAVPQLIV
+163 HLFRGTQAKVILIENI
-176 DDMQTNAGMA
+176 DLENG
-186 PVAFL
+186 PVFQGPCLA
-191 NTKVSD
+191 KPED
-197 LAYVLFTSGST
+197 LLYVLFTSGST
-208 GRPKGVAMHHAPLLN
+208 GRPKGVAMHHKPLTN

-228 LRTSVLKEGDRTL
+228 LRTSVCGEGDRTL

-248 DVSFQELFTTFAQ
+248 DVSFQESFTTFAQ

-285 EKINRIIVP
+285 QKINRIIVP

-303 AVERTGEVPSSLKEV
+303 AVERTGEVPSTLKEV
-318 FTSGEQLKITPAII
+318 FTSGEQLKITPAIA
-332 NLFEQ
+332 NLFKQ
-337 LPGARFCNQY
+337 LPGCRFCNQY

-369 LPNIGSAI
+369 LPNIGTAI

-390 PVKKGEEG
+390 PVAKGEEG

-421 FLADPFI
+421 FLADPFEA
-428 HGGMMYKTGDRAAEL
+428 GGRLYKTGDRAAEL
-443 SNGEIDYKGRIDGQ
+443 PNGEIDYKGRIDGQ

-470 EVAMEKHPAVEQA
+470 EVAMEKHPSVEQA
-483 VANVREDRP
+483 VATVREDRP

-499 YYVAKSELSTNEL
+499 YYVAKSDLSTNDL
-512 RKHLASLLPDYMQP
+512 RKHLAARLPDYMQP
-526 SAFVAVKEL
+526 SAFVAVQEL

-550 PDVKRPELDVAFA
+550 PDVKRPDLDVAFA
-563 APQSAVQKTLAN
+563 APTTDAQKTLAN

-595 GGNSLLSIQAV
+595 GGNSLLSIQCV
-606 AQLEGQGL
+606 AQLEGHGL

-620 LYQHPTVRAC
+620 LYQHPTIRAC

-637 ASSVSPAEL
+637 ALATSPAEM
-646 AAKRK
+646 AMARK
-651 AMGSS
+651 AAAGGSR
-656 KGDIAIIGMSGRFPG
+656 KGDVAIIGMSGRFPG
-671 AANVEELWKNLLDK
+671 AANVEELWKNLVAK
-685 KNSISK
+685 KNSISS
-691 WSAEEIDPSVPAE
+691 WTVDELDPSIPAE
-704 LRNDEYY
+704 LRNDPDY
-711 VKARGVITDAD
+711 VKARGVIAEAD
-722 KFDHGFF
+722 KFDHAFF

-792 QVGDFQVMTA
+792 QVGDFAVMTA

-836 AQAFKA
+836 VQAFKA

-890 SFSDGVGII
+890 SFSDGCGII

-912 HIYATIKGA
+912 HVYAVIKGA

-945 AMAQADAGVS
+945 AMAQADAGVT
-955 PAQIT
+955 PDQIT

-982 AFKSN
+982 AFGGKTN
-987 VTSSAVE
+987 G
-994 TQHCSIGS
+994 QHCAIGS

-1023 LALQQERIPA
+1023 LALKEEQIP
-1033 SIGFEKPNPAIDF
+1033 SNVGFETPNPSIDF
-1046 ANSPFRVAQD
+1046 ANSPFRVA
-1056 NVVWPR
+1056 NEHVTWPR
-1062 TGTPRIA
+1062 VPGAPRIA

-1083 ILAEPPMASASSAS
+1083 ILAEPPVPAVSGRS
-1097 RHKQLFL
+1097 RSKQLFL

-1119 LRAWLE
+1119 LRTWLE
-1125 AHPTATLADAAYTLQ
+1125 THPEASLADAAYTLQ

-1159 VIEVIANKDTQLIGT
+1159 LIEAIANKDTNLTGT

-1203 ESEPVFKQHF
+1203 ASEPVFKQLFEH
-1213 DRCCELFSKEFNTD
+1213 CCELFSTEFGTD
-1227 LKAIIFPKAGEEE
+1227 LKAIIFPKAGDEE

-1245 LKQTIYTQ
+1245 LKQTNYTQ

-1266 WMHWGIT
+1266 WMHWGIV

-1306 GRMMQELPG
+1306 GRMMQGLPG

-1321 RAAEEDVVKR
+1321 RAAEEDVMNR

-1363 EQDGITCKLLVTS
+1363 EKDCITCKLLVTS
-1376 HAFHSPMMDA
+1376 HAFHSPMMEA
-1386 IVAPYKKVVES
+1386 IMEPYRKVVEG
-1397 VKLNA
+1397 VKLSA
-1402 PRIPIISTVTAEWL
+1402 PRIPIVSTVTAEWL
-1416 KDDEAVSAKY
+1416 KDDEATSPKY

-1443 AWSDADRVMLEVG
+1443 AWQDADRVMLEVG
-1456 PRTTATTLARQQSS
+1456 PRTTATTLARQQST

-1504 GVLIDWSKFYEREE
+1504 GVLIDWSKFYEAETRH
-1518 RRRISMPT
+1518 RISLPT

-1544 GGRSIASTAI
+1544 GGRAIASTTI
-1554 EAPVPNG
+1554 EAPVPNSG
-1561 ADANLT
+1561 DANLS

-1581 ESSGLELAEASNE
+1581 ESSGLELAEASAE

-1618 GVKISFRQLNEDLAN
+1618 GVKISFRQLNEELPN

-1644 WKGAGIGAGAASS
+1644 WNGGGATAGVEQGRSTVAATPTV
-1657 NAAPAPVTTTSALED
+1657 NALED
-1672 APELKKTFGAQ
+1672 APELKKVFGAQ
-1683 ARIVKEKVDDF
+1683 ARIVKEKVDDM
-1694 TPEQR
+1694 TPQQR
-1699 AWYNDFVKRY
+1699 AWFDAFSKRY
-1709 VGKTA
+1709 IAKTA
-1714 KSKAFTQQHRKPM
+1714 KSKAFTQENRKPM

-1734 GFKPQLKELVY
+1734 GFKPQTKELIY
-1745 QVVVDRSKGCHLWD
+1745 QVVVDKSNGCHLWD

-1765 IDILS
+1765 VDILS

-1775 MFGYMPDFIRQATHL
+1775 MFGYMPDFIKDACHKQIDT
-1790 QLDRSVEIGPMH
+1790 SVEIGPMH

-1807 VSELLC
+1807 VSKLLC
-1813 ELSGHERAAVCN
+1813 ELTGAERAAVCN

-1849 FAGSYHGINDEV
+1849 FSGSYHGINDEV
-1861 IIRGSKSRKSYPAAP
+1861 IIRGSKSKKSYPGAP
-1876 GILPEAVHNML
+1876 GIMPEAVQNML

-1898 IIRQRC
+1898 IIKQRC
-1904 HEAAAVMVE
+1904 HEAAAVLVE

-1921 YRPVDFLREVREITR
+1921 FRPVDFLREVRRIT
-1936 QHGAALI
+1936 QENGTALI
-1943 FDEVITGFRTHPGGA
+1943 FDEVITGFRTHPNGT

-1964 RADIATYGKV
+1964 QADIGTYGKV
-1974 IGGGMPIGAMMGSSH
+1974 IGGGMPVGAMIGKSE
-1989 WMDALDGGHWQFGDD
+1989 WMDALDGGHWQYGDD
-2004 SVPEAGVTYFAGT
+2004 SVPPAGVTYFAGT

-2023 TLAAAKA
+2023 TLAAMKA
-2030 VLLHMKEQGP
+2030 ALVYMKNEGP
-2040 ALQERLNEMTE
+2040 ALQERLNTTTE
-2051 DLVRRANAVFER
+2051 DMVAR
-2063 EQVPFWYVNIGSAF
+2063 VNGLFDQYQLPYHWVNFGSAF
-2077 KVKYDESVNYT
+2077 KTKYDESVNYT
-2088 ELYFMLMRYHGVH
+2088 ELFFMLMRYHGVH
-2101 VLDFPSFITT
+2101 VLDFPHFITT
-2111 AHTEEDIDRIVEA
+2111 AHTTEDIEFIISAVEKSCK
-2124 IEKTCADLRA
+2124 ELRE
-2134 SGFMPHRT
+2134 SGFMPERT
-2142 YPIATVNRTLTE
+2142 YPIPVVNSVLSGHMRKLS
-2154 GLAARRERVVHAHEP
+2154 ERVISAMEP
-2169 PVPGARLG
+2169 PVPGARMG
-2177 RSAKG
+2177 RTPKG
-2182 EAAWF
+2182 EPAWF
-2187 IPDPQRSGKYLM
+2187 VPDPKRQGKYLM
-2199 IEEEA
+2199 VELDEN

>member
-1 MDKYPENGNSRTMNH
+1 MSISAARSNHMNV
-16 FISCCR
+16 
-22 RIPLEP
+22 L
-28 KRDNPVEP
+28 
-36 AADPTGSFVFSM
+36 
-48 DQTTPSSTVV
+48 
-58 DLFLQTARIRPDSLA
+58 DLFLRTHLDRPDHVA
-73 LIDGATMFTYGQLQ
+73 LIGTNGEWTYSQL
-87 ARVDLLAAHLI
+87 AE
-98 QIGVQPDC
+98 
-106 PVAIAV
+106 
-112 DRSADLIVSVLA
+112 RSARLAQVLVDSGVGPDRTVGLCLERSPEL
-124 VLRAGAGY
+124 VLCVLGILHAGGAY
-132 VPFDTSY
+132 S
-139 PIDRIALMLE
+139 PIDPAYPADRIDLMLE
-149 DARPTAVIAHRKHA
+149 DAQPPVVITDRAHQ
-163 HLFKSSAVPQLIV
+163 HLFKGTKAKVLLIE
-176 DDMQTNAGMA
+176 DIDLENGPLFEGEYPAK
-186 PVAFL
+186 PD
-191 NTKVSD
+191 N

-285 EKINRIIVP
+285 QKINRIIVP

-318 FTSGEQLKITPAII
+318 FTSGEQLKITPAIA
-332 NLFEQ
+332 NLFKQ
-337 LPGARFCNQY
+337 LPGCRFCNQY

-360 KGDPSTWPA
+360 KGDPSSWPA
-369 LPNIGSAI
+369 LPNIGKAI
-377 DNVKLYVLDEQMK
+377 DNVKLLVLDEQMK

-408 KGYIGRDD
+408 TGYIGRDD

-421 FLADPFI
+421 FLTDPFEA
-428 HGGMMYKTGDRAAEL
+428 GGRLYKTGDRAAEL
-443 SNGEIDYKGRIDGQ
+443 PNGEIDYKGRIDGQ

-470 EVAMEKHPAVEQA
+470 EVALEKHASIEQA

-499 YYVAKSELSTNEL
+499 YYVAKNEVSVNDL
-512 RKHLASLLPDYMQP
+512 RKHLASLLPDYMVP

-563 APQSAVQKTLAN
+563 APQTGVQKTLAN

-606 AQLEGQGL
+606 AQLEGHGL

-620 LYQHPTVRAC
+620 LYQHPTIKAC

-637 ASSVSPAEL
+637 ASAIAPSEM
-646 AAKRK
+646 AKARK
-651 AMGSS
+651 AAAGGSK

-685 KNSISK
+685 KNSISR
-691 WSAEEIDPSVPAE
+691 WTADEIDPSVPAE
-704 LRNDEYY
+704 LRNDSDY

-722 KFDHGFF
+722 KFDAGFF
-729 GVNPKVAALMDPQQR
+729 GVNPRVAALMDPQQR
-744 VFLETAWAALEDA
+744 VFLETAWGALEDA

-792 QVGDFQVMTA
+792 QVGDFAVMTA

-828 CSTSLVAI
+828 CSTSLIAI

-904 DDAVRDND
+904 DDAIRDND

-955 PAQIT
+955 PSEIS
-960 YVEAHGT
+960 YVETHGT

-982 AFKSN
+982 AFGGKTN
-987 VTSSAVE
+987 GH
-994 TQHCSIGS
+994 HCVIGS
-1002 IKSNIGHLTAAAGA
+1002 IKSNIGHLTPAAGA

-1023 LALQQERIPA
+1023 WALKEEVIP
-1033 SIGFEKPNPAIDF
+1033 SNVGFETPNPAIDF
-1046 ANSPFRVAQD
+1046 ANSPFRVASEHIP
-1056 NVVWPR
+1056 WPR
-1062 TGTPRIA
+1062 TDKPRIA

-1083 ILAEPPMASASSAS
+1083 ILAEPPVMAPSSGS
-1097 RHKQLFL
+1097 RSKQMFL
-1104 LSAKSKTSLDAMTDN
+1104 LSAKSKTSLDAMTEN

-1125 AHPTATLADAAYTLQ
+1125 AHPKASLADAAFTLQ

-1159 VIEVIANKDTQLIGT
+1159 VIEAIANKDTNVIGT

-1194 YVNMGRDLC
+1194 YVNMGRDLHN
-1203 ESEPVFKQHF
+1203 SEPVFAENF
-1213 DRCCELFSKEFNTD
+1213 DQCCALFSKELGVD

-1245 LKQTIYTQ
+1245 LKQTVYTQ

-1321 RAAEEDVVKR
+1321 RAAEEDVAKK
-1331 LPAGCSIAA
+1331 LPADCSIAA

-1363 EQDGITCKLLVTS
+1363 EKDGITCKLLVTS

-1386 IVAPYKKVVES
+1386 IIAPYKKVAEG

-1416 KDDEAVSAKY
+1416 KDEEAISSKY

-1470 DNKKQAAVPS
+1470 DPKKQAAVSS
-1480 LGDSAGNGNELT
+1480 LADSAGNRNELT

-1504 GVLIDWSKFYEREE
+1504 GVLIDWSKFYEREQ
-1518 RRRISMPT
+1518 RHRISLPT

-1539 AMVAD
+1539 SMVVA
-1544 GGRSIASTAI
+1544 GGHAIASTTI

-1561 ADANLT
+1561 GDANLT
-1567 PKESLIAQIKHLLE
+1567 PKEALIQQIKNLLE
-1581 ESSGLELAEASNE
+1581 ESSGLELAEASPE

-1618 GVKISFRQLNEDLAN
+1618 GVKISFRQLNEEVPN

-1639 HILPH
+1639 YLLA
-1644 WKGAGIGAGAASS
+1644 KGYSVGG
-1657 NAAPAPVTTTSALED
+1657 APATTSAGQPAANNAQPAVNALED
-1672 APELKKTFGAQ
+1672 APELKKVFGAQ
-1683 ARIVKEKVDDF
+1683 ARISKEKVDDM
-1694 TPEQR
+1694 TPQQR
-1699 AWYNDFVKRY
+1699 AWFDAFVKRY
-1709 VGKTA
+1709 VAKTA
-1714 KSKAFTQQHRKPM
+1714 KSKAFTQENRKPM

-1734 GFKPQLKELVY
+1734 GFKPQTKELIY
-1745 QVVVDRSKGCHLWD
+1745 QVVVDKSTGCHLWD

-1765 IDILS
+1765 VDILS

-1775 MFGYMPDFIRQATHL
+1775 MFGYMPDFIKEACHK
-1790 QLDRSVEIGPMH
+1790 QLDQGIEIGPMH

-1807 VSELLC
+1807 VSKLLC
-1813 ELSGHERAAVCN
+1813 ELTGAERAAVCN

-1849 FAGSYHGINDEV
+1849 FSGSYHGINDEV
-1861 IIRGSKSRKSYPAAP
+1861 IIRGSKSKKSYPGAP
-1876 GILPEAVHNML
+1876 GIMPQAVENML

-1898 IIRQRC
+1898 IIKQRC
-1904 HEAAAVMVE
+1904 HEAAAVLVE

-1921 YRPVDFLREVREITR
+1921 FRPVDFLREVRRITKEN
-1936 QHGAALI
+1936 GAALI
-1943 FDEVITGFRTHPGGA
+1943 FDEVITGFRTHQNGTQG
-1958 QALFGI
+1958 LFGI
-1964 RADIATYGKV
+1964 TADIGTYGKV
-1974 IGGGMPIGAMMGSSH
+1974 IGGGMPVGAMIGKSE

-2004 SVPEAGVTYFAGT
+2004 SVPPAGVTYFAGT

-2023 TLAAAKA
+2023 TMAAMKA
-2030 VLLHMKEQGP
+2030 SLVFMKEQGP
-2040 ALQERLNEMTE
+2040 ALQERLNTMTE
-2051 DLVRRANAVFER
+2051 DMVVR
-2063 EQVPFWYVNIGSAF
+2063 VNGLFDNHQLPYRWVNFGSAF
-2077 KVKYDESVNYT
+2077 KTKYDESVNYT
-2088 ELYFMLMRYHGVH
+2088 ELFFMLMRYHGVH
-2101 VLDFPSFITT
+2101 VLDFPHFITT
-2111 AHTEEDIDRIVEA
+2111 AHTEQDIEFIISTVEKVCL
-2124 IEKTCADLRA
+2124 ELRE
-2134 SGFMPHRT
+2134 SGFMPERT
-2142 YPIATVNRTLTE
+2142 YPIQVVNSSLNGHARKPSERLQ
-2154 GLAARRERVVHAHEP
+2154 LAAEP
-2169 PVPGARLG
+2169 PVQGARLG
-2177 RSAKG
+2177 RTPKG
-2182 EAAWF
+2182 DAAWF
-2187 IPDPQRSGKYLM
+2187 VPDPERAGKYLM
-2199 IEEEA
+2199 LEEVEP

>member
-1 MDKYPENGNSRTMNH
+1 MRSQQTIRT
-16 FISCCR
+16 
-22 RIPLEP
+22 
-28 KRDNPVEP
+28 
-36 AADPTGSFVFSM
+36 TY
-48 DQTTPSSTVV
+48 
-58 DLFLQTARIRPDSLA
+58 DLFLQGLA
-73 LIDGATMFTYGQLQ
+73 NHEQTKALVLG
-87 ARVDLLAAHLI
+87 
-98 QIGVQPDC
+98 
-106 PVAIAV
+106 
-112 DRSADLIVSVLA
+112 DRSMTYAELQVASQRMANFLIRSGVAHGNTVALCLERSPELIVA
-124 VLRAGAGY
+124 VIGTIQAGAGY
-132 VPFDTSY
+132 MPVDPTY
-139 PIDRIALMLE
+139 PHDRIAAMLE
-149 DARPTAVIAHRKHA
+149 DAQPSAVITNRAHQ
-163 HLFKSSAVPQLIV
+163 HLFNGTKAKVLLIEEL
-176 DDMQTNAGMA
+176 DLKNGTRFSDECPAT
-186 PVAFL
+186 
-191 NTKVSD
+191 SED

-208 GRPKGVAMHHAPLLN
+208 GRPKGVAMHHAPLIN

-285 EKINRIIVP
+285 EKVNRIIVP

-332 NLFEQ
+332 NLFKQ
-337 LPGARFCNQY
+337 LPGVRFCNQY

-369 LPNIGSAI
+369 LPNIGKAI
-377 DNVKLYVLDEQMK
+377 DNVKLYLLDEQMK

-408 KGYIGRDD
+408 RGYIGRDD

-421 FLADPFI
+421 FLADPFEV
-428 HGGMMYKTGDRAAEL
+428 GGRVYKTGDRAAEL
-443 SNGEIDYKGRIDGQ
+443 PNGEVDYKGRIDGQ

-470 EVAMEKHPAVEQA
+470 EVAMEKHPAVDQA

-499 YYVAKSELSTNEL
+499 YYVAKSELSTNEI
-512 RKHLASLLPDYMQP
+512 RKHLAFLLPDYMQP

-550 PDVKRPELDVAFA
+550 PDVKRPDLDVAFA
-563 APQSAVQKTLAN
+563 APQTSVQKALAN

-606 AQLEGQGL
+606 AQLEGHGL

-620 LYQHPTVRAC
+620 LYQHPTIRAC

-637 ASSVSPAEL
+637 ASTISPAEL
-646 AAKRK
+646 AATRK
-651 AMGSS
+651 AMGSA
-656 KGDIAIIGMSGRFPG
+656 KGDVAIIGMSGRFPG
-671 AANVEELWKNLLDK
+671 AANVEELWRNLLDK
-685 KNSISK
+685 KNSIST
-691 WSAEEIDPSVPAE
+691 WTAEEIDPSVPAE

-722 KFDHGFF
+722 KFDHAFF

-792 QVGDFQVMTA
+792 QVGDFAVMTA

-904 DDAVRDND
+904 DDAVRDKD
-912 HIYATIKGA
+912 HIYAVVKGA

-945 AMAQADAGVS
+945 AMAQADAGVT
-955 PAQIT
+955 PDQIT

-982 AFKSN
+982 AFGGQQN
-987 VTSSAVE
+987 G
-994 TQHCSIGS
+994 QHCGIGS

-1023 LALQQERIPA
+1023 LSLQQERIPA

-1046 ANSPFRVAQD
+1046 VNSPFRVAQD
-1056 NVVWPR
+1056 NIAWPR

-1083 ILAEPPMASASSAS
+1083 VLAEPPIAVASSAS
-1097 RHKQLFL
+1097 RNKQLLL
-1104 LSAKSKTSLDAMTDN
+1104 LSAKSRTSLDAMTEN

-1125 AHPTATLADAAYTLQ
+1125 AHPNASLADAAFTLQ
-1140 VGRRHFKH
+1140 LGRRHFKH
-1148 RRLIVGGSHGE
+1148 RRLIVGGNHGE
-1159 VIEVIANKDTQLIGT
+1159 VAEAIANKDTNLIGT

-1203 ESEPVFKQHF
+1203 ESEPAFKQHF
-1213 DRCCELFSKEFNTD
+1213 DRCCELFSKEFGTD
-1227 LKAIIFPKAGEEE
+1227 LKAIIFPNAGEEE

-1321 RAAEEDVVKR
+1321 RAGEEDVAKK
-1331 LPAGCSIAA
+1331 LPTGCSIAA

-1351 PHEAIA
+1351 PHDAIA
-1357 KLQAEL
+1357 QLQAEL
-1363 EQDGITCKLLVTS
+1363 EKDGITCKLLVTS

-1397 VKLNA
+1397 VKLSA

-1416 KDDEAVSAKY
+1416 KDDEAVSSRY
-1426 WSDHLRATV
+1426 WSDHLLATV

-1456 PRTTATTLARQQSS
+1456 PRTTATTLARQQST

-1480 LGDSAGNGNELT
+1480 LGDSAGNGNEIT

-1504 GVLIDWSKFYEREE
+1504 GVLIDWNKFYEREE
-1518 RRRISMPT
+1518 RRRISLPT
-1526 YAFERIRHWVDPV
+1526 YAFERVRHWVEPV
-1539 AMVAD
+1539 LLQAAS
-1544 GGRSIASTAI
+1544 GGQAGHGSATQSTVST
-1554 EAPVPNG
+1554 EQV
-1561 ADANLT
+1561 DESLS
-1567 PKESLIAQIKHLLE
+1567 PKDKLIAQIKHLLE

-1618 GVKISFRQLNEDLAN
+1618 GVKISFRQLNEELPN

-1644 WKGAGIGAGAASS
+1644 WKGVGAGANSS
-1657 NAAPAPVTTTSALED
+1657 GVAPALAPAPSLNALED
-1672 APELKKTFGAQ
+1672 APELKKVFGAQ
-1683 ARIVKEKVDDF
+1683 ARISKEKVDDM
-1694 TPEQR
+1694 TPQQR
-1699 AWYNDFVKRY
+1699 AWFDAFVKRY
-1709 VGKTA
+1709 VAKTA
-1714 KSKAFTQQHRKPM
+1714 KSKAFTQENRKPM

-1734 GFKPQLKELVY
+1734 GFKPQTKELIY
-1745 QVVVDRSKGCHLWD
+1745 QVVVDKSSGCHLWD

-1775 MFGYMPDFIRQATHL
+1775 MFGYMPEFIKEACHKQIDT
-1790 QLDRSVEIGPMH
+1790 SVEIGPMH

-1807 VSELLC
+1807 VSKLLC
-1813 ELSGHERAAVCN
+1813 ELTGAERAAVCN

-1849 FAGSYHGINDEV
+1849 FSGSYHGINDEV
-1861 IIRGSKSRKSYPAAP
+1861 IIRGSKSKKSYPGAP
-1876 GILPEAVHNML
+1876 GIMPQAVENML

-1898 IIRQRC
+1898 IIKQRC
-1904 HEAAAVMVE
+1904 HEAAAVLVE

-1921 YRPVDFLREVREITR
+1921 FRPVDFLREVRRIT
-1936 QHGAALI
+1936 QENGTALI
-1943 FDEVITGFRTHPGGA
+1943 FDEVITGFRTHQNGTQG
-1958 QALFGI
+1958 LFGI
-1964 RADIATYGKV
+1964 QADIGTYGKV
-1974 IGGGMPIGAMMGSSH
+1974 IGGGMPVGAMIGKSE
-1989 WMDALDGGHWQFGDD
+1989 WMDALDGGHWQYGDD
-2004 SVPEAGVTYFAGT
+2004 SVPPAGVTYFAGT

-2023 TLAAAKA
+2023 TMAAMKA
-2030 VLLHMKEQGP
+2030 SLVYMKNEGP
-2040 ALQERLNEMTE
+2040 ALQERLNTVTE
-2051 DLVRRANAVFER
+2051 DMVKR
-2063 EQVPFWYVNIGSAF
+2063 VNGLFDRHKLPYRWVNFGSAF
-2077 KVKYDESVNYT
+2077 KTKYDESVNYT
-2088 ELYFMLMRYHGVH
+2088 ELFFMLMRYHGVH
-2101 VLDFPSFITT
+2101 VLDFPHFITT
-2111 AHTEEDIDRIVEA
+2111 AHTTADIEFIISAV
-2124 IEKTCADLRA
+2124 EKTCKELRE
-2134 SGFMPHRT
+2134 SGFMPERT
-2142 YPIATVNRTLTE
+2142 YPIEIVNSVLT
-2154 GLAARRERVVHAHEP
+2154 GQSRRLSERVISAMEP
-2169 PVPGARLG
+2169 PVPGARIG
-2177 RSAKG
+2177 RTAKG
-2182 EAAWF
+2182 EPAWF
-2187 IPDPQRSGKYLM
+2187 VPDPKRSGKYLM
-2199 IEEEA
+2199 VVTDEN

>member
-1 MDKYPENGNSRTMNH
+1 MNKDRMVSMNLLELLGASFKHHSAQTAVISGEYSLSYAQLHEGMGRLASMLATDQVVPGSTVGLCLDRSPELI
-16 FISCCR
+16 ISVLG
-22 RIPLEP
+22 I
-28 KRDNPVEP
+28 VQAG
-36 AADPTGSFVFSM
+36 AAYVPIDPT
-48 DQTTPSSTVV
+48 
-58 DLFLQTARIRPDSLA
+58 
-73 LIDGATMFTYGQLQ
+73 
-87 ARVDLLAAHLI
+87 
-98 QIGVQPDC
+98 
-106 PVAIAV
+106 
-112 DRSADLIVSVLA
+112 
-124 VLRAGAGY
+124 
-132 VPFDTSY
+132 Y
-139 PIDRIALMLE
+139 PAERIAGMLE
-149 DARPTAVIAHRKHA
+149 DAKPPVVITNRTHQ
-163 HLFKSSAVPQLIV
+163 HLFRGTQAKVILIENI
-176 DDMQTNAGMA
+176 DLENG
-186 PVAFL
+186 PVFQGPCLA
-191 NTKVSD
+191 KPED
-197 LAYVLFTSGST
+197 LLYVLFTSGST
-208 GRPKGVAMHHAPLLN
+208 GRPKGVAMHHKPLTN

-228 LRTSVLKEGDRTL
+228 LRTSVCGEGDRTL

-248 DVSFQELFTTFAQ
+248 DVSFQESFTTFAQ

-285 EKINRIIVP
+285 QKINRIIVP

-303 AVERTGEVPSSLKEV
+303 AVERTGEVPSTLKEV
-318 FTSGEQLKITPAII
+318 FTSGEQLKITPAIA
-332 NLFEQ
+332 NLFKQ
-337 LPGARFCNQY
+337 LPGCRFCNQY

-369 LPNIGSAI
+369 LPNIGTAI
-377 DNVKLYVLDEQMK
+377 DNVKLYVLEEQMK
-390 PVKKGEEG
+390 PVAKGEEG

-421 FLADPFI
+421 FLADPFEA
-428 HGGMMYKTGDRAAEL
+428 GGRLYKTGDRAAEL
-443 SNGEIDYKGRIDGQ
+443 PNGEIDYKGRIDGQ

-470 EVAMEKHPAVEQA
+470 EVAMEKHPSVEQA
-483 VANVREDRP
+483 VATVREDRP

-499 YYVAKSELSTNEL
+499 YYVAKSDLSTNDL
-512 RKHLASLLPDYMQP
+512 RKHLAARLPDYMQP
-526 SAFVAVKEL
+526 SAFVAVQEL

-550 PDVKRPELDVAFA
+550 PDVKRPDLDVAFA
-563 APQSAVQKTLAN
+563 APTTDAQKTLAN

-595 GGNSLLSIQAV
+595 GGNSLLSIQCV
-606 AQLEGQGL
+606 AQLEGHGL

-620 LYQHPTVRAC
+620 LYQHPTIRAC

-637 ASSVSPAEL
+637 ALATSPAEM
-646 AAKRK
+646 AMARK
-651 AMGSS
+651 AAAGGSR
-656 KGDIAIIGMSGRFPG
+656 KGDVAIIGMSGRFPG
-671 AANVEELWKNLLDK
+671 AANVEELWKNLVAK
-685 KNSISK
+685 KNSISS
-691 WSAEEIDPSVPAE
+691 WTVDELDPSIPAE
-704 LRNDEYY
+704 LRNDPDY
-711 VKARGVITDAD
+711 VKARGVIAEAD
-722 KFDHGFF
+722 KFDHAFF

-792 QVGDFQVMTA
+792 QVGDFAVMTA

-836 AQAFKA
+836 VQAFKA

-890 SFSDGVGII
+890 SFSDGCGII

-912 HIYATIKGA
+912 HVYAVIKGA

-945 AMAQADAGVS
+945 AMAQADAGVT
-955 PAQIT
+955 PDQIT

-982 AFKSN
+982 AFGGKTN
-987 VTSSAVE
+987 G
-994 TQHCSIGS
+994 QHCAIGS

-1023 LALQQERIPA
+1023 LALKEEQIP
-1033 SIGFEKPNPAIDF
+1033 SNVGFETPNPSIDF
-1046 ANSPFRVAQD
+1046 ANSPFRVA
-1056 NVVWPR
+1056 NEHVTWPR
-1062 TGTPRIA
+1062 VPGAPRIA

-1083 ILAEPPMASASSAS
+1083 ILAEPPVPAVSGRS
-1097 RHKQLFL
+1097 RSKQLFL

-1119 LRAWLE
+1119 LRTWLE
-1125 AHPTATLADAAYTLQ
+1125 THPEASLADAAYTLQ

-1159 VIEVIANKDTQLIGT
+1159 LIEAIANKDTNLTGT

-1203 ESEPVFKQHF
+1203 ASEPVFKQLFEH
-1213 DRCCELFSKEFNTD
+1213 CCELFSTEFGTD
-1227 LKAIIFPKAGEEE
+1227 LKAIIFPKAGDEE

-1245 LKQTIYTQ
+1245 LKQTNYTQ

-1266 WMHWGIT
+1266 WMHWGIV

-1306 GRMMQELPG
+1306 GRMMQGLPG

-1321 RAAEEDVVKR
+1321 RAAEEDVMNR

-1363 EQDGITCKLLVTS
+1363 EKDCITCKLLVTS
-1376 HAFHSPMMDA
+1376 HAFHSPMMEA
-1386 IVAPYKKVVES
+1386 IMEPYRKVVEG
-1397 VKLNA
+1397 VKLSA
-1402 PRIPIISTVTAEWL
+1402 PRIPIVSTVTAEWL
-1416 KDDEAVSAKY
+1416 KDDEATSPKY

-1443 AWSDADRVMLEVG
+1443 AWQDADRVMLEVG
-1456 PRTTATTLARQQSS
+1456 PRTTATTLARQQST

-1504 GVLIDWSKFYEREE
+1504 GVLIDWSKFYEAETRH
-1518 RRRISMPT
+1518 RISLPT

-1544 GGRSIASTAI
+1544 GGRAIASTTI
-1554 EAPVPNG
+1554 EAPVPNSG
-1561 ADANLT
+1561 DANLS

-1581 ESSGLELAEASNE
+1581 ESSGLELAEASAE

-1618 GVKISFRQLNEDLAN
+1618 GVKISFRQLNEELPN

-1644 WKGAGIGAGAASS
+1644 WNGGGATAGVEQGRSTVAATPTV
-1657 NAAPAPVTTTSALED
+1657 NALED
-1672 APELKKTFGAQ
+1672 APELKKVFGAQ
-1683 ARIVKEKVDDF
+1683 ARIVKEKVDDM
-1694 TPEQR
+1694 TPQQR
-1699 AWYNDFVKRY
+1699 AWFDAFSKRY
-1709 VGKTA
+1709 IAKTA
-1714 KSKAFTQQHRKPM
+1714 KSKAFTQENRKPM

-1734 GFKPQLKELVY
+1734 GFKPQTKELIY
-1745 QVVVDRSKGCHLWD
+1745 QVVVDKSNGCHLWD

-1765 IDILS
+1765 VDILS

-1775 MFGYMPDFIRQATHL
+1775 MFGYMPDFIKDACHKQIDT
-1790 QLDRSVEIGPMH
+1790 SVEIGPMH

-1807 VSELLC
+1807 VSKLLC
-1813 ELSGHERAAVCN
+1813 ELTGAERAAVCN

-1849 FAGSYHGINDEV
+1849 FSGSYHGINDEV
-1861 IIRGSKSRKSYPAAP
+1861 IIRGSKSKKSYPGAP
-1876 GILPEAVHNML
+1876 GIMPEAVQNML

-1898 IIRQRC
+1898 IIKQRC
-1904 HEAAAVMVE
+1904 HEAAAVLVE

-1921 YRPVDFLREVREITR
+1921 FRPVDFLREVRRIT
-1936 QHGAALI
+1936 QENGTALI
-1943 FDEVITGFRTHPGGA
+1943 FDEVITGFRTHPNGT

-1964 RADIATYGKV
+1964 QADIGTYGKV
-1974 IGGGMPIGAMMGSSH
+1974 IGGGMPVGAMIGKSE
-1989 WMDALDGGHWQFGDD
+1989 WMDALDGGHWQYGDD
-2004 SVPEAGVTYFAGT
+2004 SVPPAGVTYFAGT

-2023 TLAAAKA
+2023 TLAAMKA
-2030 VLLHMKEQGP
+2030 ALVYMKNEGP
-2040 ALQERLNEMTE
+2040 ALQERLNTTTE
-2051 DLVRRANAVFER
+2051 DMVAR
-2063 EQVPFWYVNIGSAF
+2063 VNGLFDQYQLPYHWVNFGSAF
-2077 KVKYDESVNYT
+2077 KTKYDESVNYT
-2088 ELYFMLMRYHGVH
+2088 ELFFMLMRYHGVH
-2101 VLDFPSFITT
+2101 VLDFPHFITT
-2111 AHTEEDIDRIVEA
+2111 AHTTEDIEFIISAVEKSCK
-2124 IEKTCADLRA
+2124 ELRE
-2134 SGFMPHRT
+2134 SGFMPERT
-2142 YPIATVNRTLTE
+2142 YPIPVVNSVLSGHMRKLS
-2154 GLAARRERVVHAHEP
+2154 ERVISAMEP
-2169 PVPGARLG
+2169 PVPGARMG
-2177 RSAKG
+2177 RTPKG
-2182 EAAWF
+2182 EPAWF
-2187 IPDPQRSGKYLM
+2187 VPDPKRQGKYLM
-2199 IEEEA
+2199 VELDEN